1 MSRLTYI
8 KGLVNGALNEA
19 YNYRYKGGYQQRKPR
34 QEVTGNKPIFCTNVY
49 KIPFKVNETQFNKYV
64 VKICGITTSD
74 MLYINEHNIGLLH
87 MAEKPDDLKTSYEQQ
102 IYQADIMP
110 SHLTAYFVYASII
123 NPEAWLENEE
133 KGFPKLIE
141 YLKKRKASN
150 GDPLYNPLSFG
161 ECKQQII
168 RKYREALTKE
178 EFIKYAYDDETVELN
193 DMRISEFE
201 AKIREAL
208 QSGNWAE
215 AISTYRIDLK
225 TRIFGNQLTEKNKRS
240 IYSQARKRG
249 LTETSPNWPTFVRS
263 RKTWEKYG
271 FKLKP
276 TAQPYFISSF
286 VDIGQSPEVGLAK
299 MGLDKYEIKHASQQ
313 MKDSASMTGIGRS
326 IPGPA
331 YDISDVID
339 VRNYGRWMK
348 EAGLVN
354 NLEGILNDAAI
365 EFEKNKDKEQDSEF
379 NKRRAEELRKIETE
393 EGKADV
399 FNGLLKDYVK
409 INNDRHNLGIK
420 LKNSGQNSI
429 QRYLNNL
436 YDYAKEMIQ
445 NKGWD
450 AAGEIDSYAYIFRS
464 IVASQT
470 IGIENAPK
478 ITQNNVDKYLSD
490 VIGEAHHLLRFMAR
504 TAYKEFR
511 EYQDSLATQSQEANG
526 IQQAVNES
534 VEESFTPDNFNTFND
549 KISKIINANAD
560 FNGINRDA
568 IGRFSGRGVTYL
580 YHATSNAGKTGI
592 TTNGASRVMTGS
604 NSNFYGPGV
613 YTNWDLGDAIGGTRI
628 YGGYIVKFVLK
639 DGFKDFLIFDKDFNQ
654 RHGTGESIKDQLKR
668 IAPEILDYMQKNFD
682 RRTYNYVIHW
692 SGDSMRAPGGV
703 RGNDRGFRSAGQV
716 RAFLGTPVSYRQK
729 GDCYVPESMLKAS
742 NIRGYIFRGS
752 GDGRVVVVRNFTDV
766 MPVAWT
772 TATDAEAYFNG
783 DRKRNIWRQIN
794 QKSFEKLNQKHD
806 AYEEYSSK
814 YPNID
819 KRESNSAG
827 FVRVPK
833 GGKYNFIDP
842 DTHKEIFP
850 FDFDNA
856 TNFSPTSREAT
867 VEILGDEYTLYSNM
881 DKVITVEK
889 DEMDAPT
896 MSLGEFID
904 LIQSQTQGG
913 VEKQLSDQSKLVSE
927 QFHNMLERMDN
938 YQIL

>member
-8 KGLVNGALNEA
+8 KDLVNGALNEA

-49 KIPFKVNETQFNKYV
+49 KTLTRSVNGETFNKYMI
-64 VKICGITTSD
+64 KICGVERSD
-74 MLYINEHNIGLLH
+74 MMYIAKNRIANLH
-87 MAEKPDDLKTSYEQQ
+87 MSDKPDPSATSRWKKNG
-102 IYQADIMP
+102 QADIMP
-110 SHLTAYFVYASII
+110 SGRYAHFLKAEVF
-123 NPEAWLENEE
+123 NPEDWVDR
-133 KGFPKLIE
+133 FYPKLIE
-141 YLKKRKASN
+141 YLSTRKATN
-150 GDPLYNPLSFG
+150 GEDLYNPLTFG

-168 RKYREALTKE
+168 RKYREALNDE
-178 EFIKYAYDDETVELN
+178 EFIQYAYGDETVEFN

-208 QSGNWAE
+208 QNGNWAE

-225 TRIFGNQLTEKNKRS
+225 TRLFGNQLTERNKRS

-249 LTETSPNWPTFVRS
+249 LTEASPNWPTFVRS
-263 RKTWEKYG
+263 RKTWESLG
-271 FKLKP
+271 FKVKDN
-276 TAQPYFISSF
+276 AIPYFISSF
-286 VDIGQSPEVGLAK
+286 VDIGQSPEVGFAK
-299 MGLDKYEIKHASQQ
+299 MGLSKHEIEQASQQ
-313 MKDSASMTGIGRS
+313 MRDVAQMTGVGRS

-331 YDISDVID
+331 YDISDVED
-339 VRNYGRWMK
+339 VTNGGRWMK
-348 EAGLVN
+348 EAGLAN

-365 EFEKNKDKEQDSEF
+365 EFERNMNKEQDSEF
-379 NKRRAEELRKIETE
+379 NKRRAEELRKIEAK
-393 EGKADV
+393 EGKAEV
-399 FNGLLKDYVK
+399 FNDLLKDYVK
-409 INNDRHNLGIK
+409 INNDRHNLSIT
-420 LKNSGQNSI
+420 LKDSGQSSI
-429 QRYLNNL
+429 QAYLNNL

-470 IGIENAPK
+470 IGVENAPE

-490 VIGEAHHLLRFMAR
+490 IIGEAHHLLKFMAR
-504 TAYKEFR
+504 TVYKEFR
-511 EYQDSLATQSQEANG
+511 EYRDSQSQEANG

-592 TTNGASRVMTGS
+592 TTNGASRIMTGS

-772 TATDAEAYFNG
+772 TAQDAEAYFNG

-889 DEMDAPT
+889 DEIDAPT
-896 MSLGEFID
+896 MSLDEFID

-927 QFHNMLERMDN
+927 QFHNMLKRMDN

>member
-8 KGLVNGALNEA
+8 KDLVNGALNEV

-49 KIPFKVNETQFNKYV
+49 KTLTRSVNGETFNKYMI
-64 VKICGITTSD
+64 KICGVERSD
-74 MLYINEHNIGLLH
+74 MMYIAKNRIANLH
-87 MAEKPDDLKTSYEQQ
+87 MSDKPDPSATSRWKKNG
-102 IYQADIMP
+102 QADIMP
-110 SHLTAYFVYASII
+110 SGRYAHFLKAEVF
-123 NPEAWLENEE
+123 NPEDWVER
-133 KGFPKLIE
+133 FYPKLIE
-141 YLKKRKASN
+141 YLSTRKATN
-150 GDPLYNPLSFG
+150 GEDLYNPLTFG

-168 RKYREALTKE
+168 RKYREALNDE
-178 EFIKYAYDDETVELN
+178 EFIQYAYGDETVEFN

-208 QSGNWAE
+208 QNGNWAE

-225 TRIFGNQLTEKNKRS
+225 TRLFGNQLTERNKRS

-249 LTETSPNWPTFVRS
+249 LTEASPNWPTFVRS
-263 RKTWEKYG
+263 RKTWESLG
-271 FKLKP
+271 FKVKDN
-276 TAQPYFISSF
+276 AIPYFISSF
-286 VDIGQSPEVGLAK
+286 VDIGQSPEVGFAK
-299 MGLDKYEIKHASQQ
+299 MGLSKHEIEQASQQ
-313 MKDSASMTGIGRS
+313 MRDVAQMTGVGRS

-339 VRNYGRWMK
+339 VTNGGRWMK
-348 EAGLVN
+348 EAGLAN

-365 EFEKNKDKEQDSEF
+365 EFERNMNKEQDSEF
-379 NKRRAEELRKIETE
+379 NKRRAEELRKIEAK
-393 EGKADV
+393 EGKAEV
-399 FNGLLKDYVK
+399 FNDLLKDYVK
-409 INNDRHNLGIK
+409 INNDRHNLSIT
-420 LKNSGQNSI
+420 LKDSGQSSI
-429 QRYLNNL
+429 QAYLNNL

-470 IGIENAPK
+470 IGVENAPE

-490 VIGEAHHLLRFMAR
+490 IIGEAHHLLKFMAR
-504 TAYKEFR
+504 TVYKEFR
-511 EYQDSLATQSQEANG
+511 EYRDSQSQEANG

-592 TTNGASRVMTGS
+592 TTNGASRIMTGS

-772 TATDAEAYFNG
+772 TAQDAEAYFNG

-889 DEMDAPT
+889 DEIDAPT

-927 QFHNMLERMDN
+927 QFHNMLKRMDN

>member
-8 KGLVNGALNEA
+8 KDLVNGALNEA

-49 KIPFKVNETQFNKYV
+49 KTLTRSVNGETFNKYMI
-64 VKICGITTSD
+64 KICGVERSD
-74 MLYINEHNIGLLH
+74 MMYIAKNRIANLH
-87 MAEKPDDLKTSYEQQ
+87 MSDKPDPSATSRWKKNG
-102 IYQADIMP
+102 QADIMP
-110 SHLTAYFVYASII
+110 SGRYAHFLKAEVF
-123 NPEAWLENEE
+123 NPEDWVER
-133 KGFPKLIE
+133 FYPKLIE
-141 YLKKRKASN
+141 YLSTRKATN
-150 GDPLYNPLSFG
+150 GEDLYNPLTFG

-168 RKYREALTKE
+168 RKYREALNDE
-178 EFIKYAYDDETVELN
+178 EFIQYAYGDETVEFN

-208 QSGNWAE
+208 QNGNWAE

-225 TRIFGNQLTEKNKRS
+225 TRLFGNQLTERNKRS

-249 LTETSPNWPTFVRS
+249 LTEASPNWPTFVRS
-263 RKTWEKYG
+263 RKTWESLG
-271 FKLKP
+271 FKVKDN
-276 TAQPYFISSF
+276 AIPYFISSF
-286 VDIGQSPEVGLAK
+286 VDIGQSPEVGFAK
-299 MGLDKYEIKHASQQ
+299 MGLSKHEIEQASQQ
-313 MKDSASMTGIGRS
+313 MRDVAQMTGVGRS

-331 YDISDVID
+331 YDISDVED
-339 VRNYGRWMK
+339 VTNGGRWMK
-348 EAGLVN
+348 EAGLAN

-365 EFEKNKDKEQDSEF
+365 EFERNMNKEQDSEF
-379 NKRRAEELRKIETE
+379 NKRRAEELRKIEAK
-393 EGKADV
+393 EGKAEV
-399 FNGLLKDYVK
+399 FNDLLKDYVK
-409 INNDRHNLGIK
+409 INNDRHNLSIT
-420 LKNSGQNSI
+420 LKDSGQNSI
-429 QRYLNNL
+429 QAYLNNL

-450 AAGEIDSYAYIFRS
+450 AEIDTYAYVFRS

-478 ITQNNVDKYLSD
+478 LTKEQVDKYRD
-490 VIGEAHHLLRFMAR
+490 AIGEAHHLLKFMAR
-504 TAYKEFR
+504 TVYKEFR
-511 EYQDSLATQSQEANG
+511 EYRDSQSQEANG

-580 YHATSNAGKTGI
+580 YHATSSAGKTGI

-772 TATDAEAYFNG
+772 TAQDAEAYFNG

-867 VEILGDEYTLYSNM
+867 VEILGDEYTLYSNL

-889 DEMDAPT
+889 DEIDAPT

-927 QFHNMLERMDN
+927 QFHNMLKRMDN

>member
-8 KGLVNGALNEA
+8 KDLVNGALNEA

-49 KIPFKVNETQFNKYV
+49 KTLTRNVNGETFNKYMI
-64 VKICGITTSD
+64 KICGVERSD
-74 MLYINEHNIGLLH
+74 MMYIAKNRIANLH
-87 MAEKPDDLKTSYEQQ
+87 MSDKPDPSATSRWKKNG
-102 IYQADIMP
+102 QADIMP
-110 SHLTAYFVYASII
+110 SGRYAHFLKAEVF
-123 NPEAWLENEE
+123 NPEDWVER
-133 KGFPKLIE
+133 FYPKLIE
-141 YLKKRKASN
+141 YLSTRKATN
-150 GDPLYNPLSFG
+150 GEDLYNPLTFG

-168 RKYREALTKE
+168 RKYREALNDE
-178 EFIKYAYDDETVELN
+178 EFIQYAYGDETVEFN

-208 QSGNWAE
+208 QNGNWAE

-225 TRIFGNQLTEKNKRS
+225 TRLFGNQLTERNKRS

-249 LTETSPNWPTFVRS
+249 LTEASPNWPTFVRS
-263 RKTWEKYG
+263 RKTWESLG
-271 FKLKP
+271 FKVKDN
-276 TAQPYFISSF
+276 AIPYFISSF
-286 VDIGQSPEVGLAK
+286 VDIGQSPEVGFAK
-299 MGLDKYEIKHASQQ
+299 MGLSKHEIEQASQQ
-313 MKDSASMTGIGRS
+313 MRDVAQMTGVGRS

-331 YDISDVID
+331 YDISDVED
-339 VRNYGRWMK
+339 VTNGGRWMK
-348 EAGLVN
+348 EAGLAN

-365 EFEKNKDKEQDSEF
+365 EFERNMNKEQDSEF
-379 NKRRAEELRKIETE
+379 NKRRAEELRKIENT
-393 EGKADV
+393 EGKAEV
-399 FNGLLKDYVK
+399 FNDLLKDYVK
-409 INNDRHNLGIK
+409 INNDRHNLSIT
-420 LKNSGQNSI
+420 LKDSGQNSI
-429 QRYLNNL
+429 QAYLNNL

-450 AAGEIDSYAYIFRS
+450 AEIDTYAYVFRS

-478 ITQNNVDKYLSD
+478 LTKEQVEKYRD
-490 VIGEAHHLLRFMAR
+490 AIGEAHHLLKFMAR
-504 TAYKEFR
+504 TVYKEFR
-511 EYQDSLATQSQEANG
+511 EYRDSQSQEANG

-772 TATDAEAYFNG
+772 TAQDAEAYFNG

-867 VEILGDEYTLYSNM
+867 VEILGDEYTLYSNL

-889 DEMDAPT
+889 DEIDAQT

-927 QFHNMLERMDN
+927 QFHNMLKRMDN

>member
-8 KGLVNGALNEA
+8 KDLVNGALNEA

-49 KIPFKVNETQFNKYV
+49 KRLITVNKQRFNKYII
-64 VKICGITTSD
+64 KICGVEKSDIDYIDKNKIALLHKSNNYDSSTTSRD
-74 MLYINEHNIGLLH
+74 QKIL
-87 MAEKPDDLKTSYEQQ
+87 
-102 IYQADIMP
+102 QADVMP
-110 SHLTAYFVYASII
+110 SRLYAHFLYASVID
-123 NPEAWLENEE
+123 PEAWLNNKE
-133 KGFPKLIE
+133 KGFPKLID
-141 YLKKRKASN
+141 YLSKRKASN
-150 GDPLYNPLSFG
+150 GEDLYDPLTFA
-161 ECKQQII
+161 ECRQQII
-168 RKYREALTKE
+168 RKYREALNDE
-178 EFIKYAYDDETVELN
+178 EFVHYAYGDETVEFN

-208 QSGNWAE
+208 QNGNWAE

-225 TRIFGNQLTEKNKRS
+225 TRLFGNQLTERNKRS
-240 IYSQARKRG
+240 IYAQARKRR
-249 LTETSPNWPTFVRS
+249 LTEASPNWPTFVRS
-263 RKTWEKYG
+263 RKTWESLG
-271 FKLKP
+271 FKVKDN
-276 TAQPYFISSF
+276 AIPYFISSF
-286 VDIGQSPEVGLAK
+286 VDIGQSPEVGFAK
-299 MGLDKYEIKHASQQ
+299 MGLSKHEIEQASQQ
-313 MKDSASMTGIGRS
+313 MQDVAQMTGVGRS

-331 YDISDVID
+331 YDISDVED
-339 VRNYGRWMK
+339 VTNGGRWMK
-348 EAGLVN
+348 EAGLAN

-365 EFEKNKDKEQDSEF
+365 EFERNMNKEQDSEF
-379 NKRRAEELRKIETE
+379 NKRRAEELRKIEAK
-393 EGKADV
+393 EGKAEV
-399 FNGLLKDYVK
+399 FNDLLKDYVK

-429 QRYLNNL
+429 QTYLNNL

-470 IGIENAPK
+470 IGVENAPK

-490 VIGEAHHLLRFMAR
+490 VIGEAHRLLKFMAR
-504 TAYKEFR
+504 TVYKEFR
-511 EYQDSLATQSQEANG
+511 EYRDSQSQEANG

-772 TATDAEAYFNG
+772 TAQDAEAYFNG

-867 VEILGDEYTLYSNM
+867 VEILGDEYTLYSNL

-889 DEMDAPT
+889 DEIDAPT

>member
-8 KGLVNGALNEA
+8 KDLVNGALNEA

-49 KIPFKVNETQFNKYV
+49 KTLTRSVNGETFNKYMI
-64 VKICGITTSD
+64 KICGVERSD
-74 MLYINEHNIGLLH
+74 MMYIAKNRIANLH
-87 MAEKPDDLKTSYEQQ
+87 MSDKPDPSATSRWKKNG
-102 IYQADIMP
+102 QADIMP
-110 SHLTAYFVYASII
+110 SGRYAHFLKAEVF
-123 NPEAWLENEE
+123 NPEDWVDR
-133 KGFPKLIE
+133 FYPKLIE
-141 YLKKRKASN
+141 YLSTRKATN
-150 GDPLYNPLSFG
+150 GEDLYNPLTFG

-168 RKYREALTKE
+168 RKYREALNDE
-178 EFIKYAYDDETVELN
+178 EFIQYAYGDETVEFN

-208 QSGNWAE
+208 QNGNWAE

-225 TRIFGNQLTEKNKRS
+225 TRLFGNQLTERNKRS

-249 LTETSPNWPTFVRS
+249 LTEASPNWPTFVRS
-263 RKTWEKYG
+263 RKTWESLG
-271 FKLKP
+271 FKVKDN
-276 TAQPYFISSF
+276 AIPYFISSF
-286 VDIGQSPEVGLAK
+286 VDIGQSPEVGFAK
-299 MGLDKYEIKHASQQ
+299 MGLSKHEIEQASQQ
-313 MKDSASMTGIGRS
+313 MRDVAQMTGVGRS

-339 VRNYGRWMK
+339 VTNGGRWMK
-348 EAGLVN
+348 EAGLAN

-365 EFEKNKDKEQDSEF
+365 EFERNMNKEQDSEF
-379 NKRRAEELRKIETE
+379 NKRRAEELRKIEAK
-393 EGKADV
+393 EGKAEV
-399 FNGLLKDYVK
+399 FNDLLKDYVK
-409 INNDRHNLGIK
+409 INNDRHNLSIT
-420 LKNSGQNSI
+420 LKDSGQNSI
-429 QRYLNNL
+429 QAYLNNL

-450 AAGEIDSYAYIFRS
+450 AEIDTYAYVFRS

-478 ITQNNVDKYLSD
+478 LTKEQVEKYRD
-490 VIGEAHHLLRFMAR
+490 AIGEAHHLLKFMAR
-504 TAYKEFR
+504 TVYKEFR
-511 EYQDSLATQSQEANG
+511 EYRDSQSQEVNG

-580 YHATSNAGKTGI
+580 YHATSSAGKTGI

-867 VEILGDEYTLYSNM
+867 VEILGDEYTLYSNL

-889 DEMDAPT
+889 DEIDAPT

-927 QFHNMLERMDN
+927 QFHNMLKRMDN

>member
-8 KGLVNGALNEA
+8 KDLVNGALNEA

-49 KIPFKVNETQFNKYV
+49 KTLTRSVNGETFNKYMI
-64 VKICGITTSD
+64 KICGVERSD
-74 MLYINEHNIGLLH
+74 MMYIAKNRIANLH
-87 MAEKPDDLKTSYEQQ
+87 MSDKPDPSATSRWKKNG
-102 IYQADIMP
+102 QADIMP
-110 SHLTAYFVYASII
+110 SGRYAHFLKAEVF
-123 NPEAWLENEE
+123 NPEDWVER
-133 KGFPKLIE
+133 FYPKLIE
-141 YLKKRKASN
+141 YLSTRKATN
-150 GDPLYNPLSFG
+150 GEDLYNPLTFG

-168 RKYREALTKE
+168 RKYREALNDE
-178 EFIKYAYDDETVELN
+178 EFIQYAYGDETVEFN

-208 QSGNWAE
+208 QNGNWAE

-225 TRIFGNQLTEKNKRS
+225 TRLFGNQLTERNKRS

-249 LTETSPNWPTFVRS
+249 LTEASPNWPTFVRS
-263 RKTWEKYG
+263 RKTWESLG
-271 FKLKP
+271 FKVKDN
-276 TAQPYFISSF
+276 AIPYFISSF
-286 VDIGQSPEVGLAK
+286 VDIGQSPEVGFAK
-299 MGLDKYEIKHASQQ
+299 MGLSKHEIEQASQQ
-313 MKDSASMTGIGRS
+313 MRDVAQMTGVGRS

-331 YDISDVID
+331 YDISDVED
-339 VRNYGRWMK
+339 VTNGGRWMK
-348 EAGLVN
+348 EAGLAN

-365 EFEKNKDKEQDSEF
+365 EFERNMNKEQDSEF
-379 NKRRAEELRKIETE
+379 NKRRAEELRKIEAK
-393 EGKADV
+393 EGKAEV
-399 FNGLLKDYVK
+399 FNDLLKDYVK
-409 INNDRHNLGIK
+409 INNDRHNLSIT
-420 LKNSGQNSI
+420 LKDSGQNSI
-429 QRYLNNL
+429 QAYLNNL

-450 AAGEIDSYAYIFRS
+450 AEIDTYAYVFRS

-478 ITQNNVDKYLSD
+478 LTKEQVEKYRD
-490 VIGEAHHLLRFMAR
+490 AIGEAHHLLKFMAR
-504 TAYKEFR
+504 TVYKEFR
-511 EYQDSLATQSQEANG
+511 EYRDSQSQEANG

-580 YHATSNAGKTGI
+580 YHATSSAGKTGI

-613 YTNWDLGDAIGGTRI
+613 YTNWDLGDAIGGIRI

-772 TATDAEAYFNG
+772 TAQDAEAYFNG

-867 VEILGDEYTLYSNM
+867 VEILGDEYTLYSNL

-889 DEMDAPT
+889 DEIDAQT

>member
-8 KGLVNGALNEA
+8 KDLVNGALNEA

-49 KIPFKVNETQFNKYV
+49 KTLTRSVNGETFNKYMI
-64 VKICGITTSD
+64 KICGVERSD
-74 MLYINEHNIGLLH
+74 MMYIAKNRIANLH
-87 MAEKPDDLKTSYEQQ
+87 MSDKPDPSATSRWKKNG
-102 IYQADIMP
+102 QADIMP
-110 SHLTAYFVYASII
+110 SGRYAHFLKAEVF
-123 NPEAWLENEE
+123 NPEDWVER
-133 KGFPKLIE
+133 FYPKLIE
-141 YLKKRKASN
+141 YLSTRKATN
-150 GDPLYNPLSFG
+150 GEDLYNPLTFG

-168 RKYREALTKE
+168 RKYREALNDE
-178 EFIKYAYDDETVELN
+178 EFIQYAYGDETVEFN

-208 QSGNWAE
+208 QNGNWAE

-225 TRIFGNQLTEKNKRS
+225 TRLFGNQLTERNKRS

-249 LTETSPNWPTFVRS
+249 LTEASPNWPTFVRS
-263 RKTWEKYG
+263 RKTWESLG
-271 FKLKP
+271 FKVKDN
-276 TAQPYFISSF
+276 AIPYFISSF
-286 VDIGQSPEVGLAK
+286 VDIGQSPEVGFAK
-299 MGLDKYEIKHASQQ
+299 MGLSKHEIEQASQQ
-313 MKDSASMTGIGRS
+313 RRDVAQMTGVGRS

-331 YDISDVID
+331 YDISDVED
-339 VRNYGRWMK
+339 VTNGGRWMK
-348 EAGLVN
+348 EAGLAN

-365 EFEKNKDKEQDSEF
+365 EFERNMNKEQDSEF
-379 NKRRAEELRKIETE
+379 NKRRAEELRKIEAK
-393 EGKADV
+393 EGKAEV
-399 FNGLLKDYVK
+399 FNDLLKDYVK
-409 INNDRHNLGIK
+409 INNDRHNLSIT
-420 LKNSGQNSI
+420 LKDSGQNSI
-429 QRYLNNL
+429 QAYLNNL

-450 AAGEIDSYAYIFRS
+450 AEIDTYAYVFRS

-478 ITQNNVDKYLSD
+478 LTKEQVEKYRD
-490 VIGEAHHLLRFMAR
+490 AIGEAHHLLKFMAR
-504 TAYKEFR
+504 TVYKEFR
-511 EYQDSLATQSQEANG
+511 EYRDSQSQEANG

-592 TTNGASRVMTGS
+592 TTNGASRIMTGS

-772 TATDAEAYFNG
+772 TAQDAEAYFNG

-867 VEILGDEYTLYSNM
+867 VEILGDEYTLYSNL

-889 DEMDAPT
+889 DEIDAPT

>member
-8 KGLVNGALNEA
+8 KDLVNGALNEA

-49 KIPFKVNETQFNKYV
+49 KTLTRSVNGETFNKYMI
-64 VKICGITTSD
+64 KICGVERSD
-74 MLYINEHNIGLLH
+74 MMYIAKNRIANLH
-87 MAEKPDDLKTSYEQQ
+87 MSDKPDPSATSRWKKNG
-102 IYQADIMP
+102 QADIMP
-110 SHLTAYFVYASII
+110 SGRYAHFLKAEVF
-123 NPEAWLENEE
+123 NPEDWVDR
-133 KGFPKLIE
+133 FYPKLIE
-141 YLKKRKASN
+141 YLSTRKATN
-150 GDPLYNPLSFG
+150 GEDLYNPLTFG

-168 RKYREALTKE
+168 RKYREALNDE
-178 EFIKYAYDDETVELN
+178 EFIQYAYGDETVEFN

-208 QSGNWAE
+208 QNGNWAE

-225 TRIFGNQLTEKNKRS
+225 TRLFGNQLTERNKRS

-249 LTETSPNWPTFVRS
+249 LTEASPNWPTFVRS
-263 RKTWEKYG
+263 RKTWESLG
-271 FKLKP
+271 FKVKDN
-276 TAQPYFISSF
+276 AIPYFISSF
-286 VDIGQSPEVGLAK
+286 VDIGQSPEVGFAK
-299 MGLDKYEIKHASQQ
+299 MGLSKHEIEQASQQ
-313 MKDSASMTGIGRS
+313 MRDVAQMTGVGRS

-331 YDISDVID
+331 YDISDVED
-339 VRNYGRWMK
+339 VTNGGRWMK
-348 EAGLVN
+348 EAGLAN

-365 EFEKNKDKEQDSEF
+365 EFERNMNKEQDSEF
-379 NKRRAEELRKIETE
+379 NKRRAEELRKIEAK
-393 EGKADV
+393 EGKAEV
-399 FNGLLKDYVK
+399 FNDLLKDYVK
-409 INNDRHNLGIK
+409 INNDRHNLSIT
-420 LKNSGQNSI
+420 LKDSGQNSI
-429 QRYLNNL
+429 QAYLNNL

-450 AAGEIDSYAYIFRS
+450 AEIDTYAYVFRS

-478 ITQNNVDKYLSD
+478 LTKEQVEKYRD
-490 VIGEAHHLLRFMAR
+490 AIGEAHHLLKFMAR
-504 TAYKEFR
+504 TVYKEFR
-511 EYQDSLATQSQEANG
+511 EYRDSQSQEANG

-580 YHATSNAGKTGI
+580 YHATSSAGKTGI

-668 IAPEILDYMQKNFD
+668 IAPEVLDYMQNNFD

-772 TATDAEAYFNG
+772 TAQDAEAYFNG

-867 VEILGDEYTLYSNM
+867 VEILGDEYTLYSNL

-889 DEMDAPT
+889 DEIDAPT

-927 QFHNMLERMDN
+927 QFHNMLKRMDN

>member
-8 KGLVNGALNEA
+8 KDLVNGALNEA

-49 KIPFKVNETQFNKYV
+49 KTLTRSVNGETFNKYMI
-64 VKICGITTSD
+64 KICGVERSD
-74 MLYINEHNIGLLH
+74 MMYIAKNRIANLH
-87 MAEKPDDLKTSYEQQ
+87 MSDKPDPSATSRWKKNG
-102 IYQADIMP
+102 QADIMP
-110 SHLTAYFVYASII
+110 SGRYAHFLKAEVF
-123 NPEAWLENEE
+123 NPEDWVER
-133 KGFPKLIE
+133 FYPKLIE
-141 YLKKRKASN
+141 YLSTRKATN
-150 GDPLYNPLSFG
+150 GEDLYNPLTFG

-168 RKYREALTKE
+168 RKYREALNDE
-178 EFIKYAYDDETVELN
+178 EFIQYAYGDETVEFN

-208 QSGNWAE
+208 QNGNWAE

-225 TRIFGNQLTEKNKRS
+225 TRLFGNQLTERNKRS

-249 LTETSPNWPTFVRS
+249 LTEASPNWPTFVRS
-263 RKTWEKYG
+263 RKTWESLG
-271 FKLKP
+271 FKVKDN
-276 TAQPYFISSF
+276 AIPYFISSF
-286 VDIGQSPEVGLAK
+286 VDIGQSPEVGFAK
-299 MGLDKYEIKHASQQ
+299 MGLSKHEIEQASQQ
-313 MKDSASMTGIGRS
+313 MRDVAQMTGVGRS

-331 YDISDVID
+331 YDISDVED
-339 VRNYGRWMK
+339 VTNGGRWMK
-348 EAGLVN
+348 EAGLAN

-365 EFEKNKDKEQDSEF
+365 EFERNMNKEQDSEF
-379 NKRRAEELRKIETE
+379 NKRRAEELRKIEAK
-393 EGKADV
+393 EGKAEV
-399 FNGLLKDYVK
+399 FNDLLKDYVK
-409 INNDRHNLGIK
+409 INNDRHNLSIT
-420 LKNSGQNSI
+420 LKDSGQNSI
-429 QRYLNNL
+429 QAYLNNL

-450 AAGEIDSYAYIFRS
+450 AEIDTYAYVFRS

-478 ITQNNVDKYLSD
+478 LTKEQVEKYRD
-490 VIGEAHHLLRFMAR
+490 AIGEAHHLLKFMAR
-504 TAYKEFR
+504 TVYKEFR
-511 EYQDSLATQSQEANG
+511 EYRDSQSQEANG

-580 YHATSNAGKTGI
+580 YHATSSAGKTGI

-772 TATDAEAYFNG
+772 TAQDAEAYFNG

-889 DEMDAPT
+889 DEIDAPT

-927 QFHNMLERMDN
+927 QFHNMLKRMDN

>member
-8 KGLVNGALNEA
+8 KDLVNGALNEA

-49 KIPFKVNETQFNKYV
+49 KTLTRSVNGETFNKYMI
-64 VKICGITTSD
+64 KICGVERSD
-74 MLYINEHNIGLLH
+74 MMYIAKNRIANLH
-87 MAEKPDDLKTSYEQQ
+87 MSDKPDPSATSRWKKNG
-102 IYQADIMP
+102 QADIMP
-110 SHLTAYFVYASII
+110 SGRYAHFLKAEVF
-123 NPEAWLENEE
+123 NPEDWVER
-133 KGFPKLIE
+133 FYPKLIE
-141 YLKKRKASN
+141 YLSTRKATN
-150 GDPLYNPLSFG
+150 GEDLYNPLTFG

-168 RKYREALTKE
+168 RKYREALNDE
-178 EFIKYAYDDETVELN
+178 EFIQYAYGDETVEFN

-208 QSGNWAE
+208 QNGNWAE

-225 TRIFGNQLTEKNKRS
+225 TRLFGNQLTERNKRS

-249 LTETSPNWPTFVRS
+249 LTEASPNWPTFVRS
-263 RKTWEKYG
+263 RKTWESLG
-271 FKLKP
+271 FKVKDN
-276 TAQPYFISSF
+276 AIPYFISSF
-286 VDIGQSPEVGLAK
+286 VDIGQSPEVGFAK
-299 MGLDKYEIKHASQQ
+299 MGLSKHEIEQASQQ
-313 MKDSASMTGIGRS
+313 MRDVAQMTGVGRS

-331 YDISDVID
+331 YDISDVED
-339 VRNYGRWMK
+339 VTNGGRWMK
-348 EAGLVN
+348 EAGLAN

-365 EFEKNKDKEQDSEF
+365 EFERNMNKEQDSEF
-379 NKRRAEELRKIETE
+379 NKRRAEELRKIEAK
-393 EGKADV
+393 EGKAEV
-399 FNGLLKDYVK
+399 FNDLLKDYVK
-409 INNDRHNLGIK
+409 INNDRHNLSIT
-420 LKNSGQNSI
+420 LKDSGQSSI
-429 QRYLNNL
+429 QAYLNNL

-470 IGIENAPK
+470 IGVENAPE

-490 VIGEAHHLLRFMAR
+490 IIGEAHHLLKFMAR
-504 TAYKEFR
+504 TVYKEFR
-511 EYQDSLATQSQEANG
+511 EYRDSQSQEANG

-592 TTNGASRVMTGS
+592 TTNGASRIMTGS

-772 TATDAEAYFNG
+772 TAQDAEAYFNG

-867 VEILGDEYTLYSNM
+867 VEIFGDEYTLYSNM

-889 DEMDAPT
+889 DEIDAPT

-927 QFHNMLERMDN
+927 QFHNMLKRMDN

>member
-8 KGLVNGALNEA
+8 KDLVNGALNEA

-49 KIPFKVNETQFNKYV
+49 KTLTRSVNGETFNKYMI
-64 VKICGITTSD
+64 KICGVERSD
-74 MLYINEHNIGLLH
+74 MMYIAKNRIANLH
-87 MAEKPDDLKTSYEQQ
+87 MSDKPDPSATSRWKKNG
-102 IYQADIMP
+102 QADIMP
-110 SHLTAYFVYASII
+110 SGRYAHFLKAEVF
-123 NPEAWLENEE
+123 NPEDWVER
-133 KGFPKLIE
+133 FYPKLIE
-141 YLKKRKASN
+141 YLSTRKATN
-150 GDPLYNPLSFG
+150 GEDLYNPLTFG

-168 RKYREALTKE
+168 RKYREALNDE
-178 EFIKYAYDDETVELN
+178 EFIQYAYGDETVEFN

-208 QSGNWAE
+208 QNGNWAE

-225 TRIFGNQLTEKNKRS
+225 TRLFGNQLTERNKRS

-249 LTETSPNWPTFVRS
+249 LTEASPNWPTFVRS
-263 RKTWEKYG
+263 RKTWESLG
-271 FKLKP
+271 FKVKDN
-276 TAQPYFISSF
+276 AIPYFISSF
-286 VDIGQSPEVGLAK
+286 VDIGQSPEVGFAK
-299 MGLDKYEIKHASQQ
+299 MGLSKHEIEQASQQ
-313 MKDSASMTGIGRS
+313 MRDVAQMTGVGRS

-339 VRNYGRWMK
+339 VTNGGRWMK
-348 EAGLVN
+348 EAGLAN

-365 EFEKNKDKEQDSEF
+365 EFERNMNKEQDSEF
-379 NKRRAEELRKIETE
+379 NKRRAEELRKIEAK
-393 EGKADV
+393 EGKAEV
-399 FNGLLKDYVK
+399 FNDLLKDYVK
-409 INNDRHNLGIK
+409 INNDRHNLSIT
-420 LKNSGQNSI
+420 LKDSGQSSI
-429 QRYLNNL
+429 QAYLNNL

-470 IGIENAPK
+470 IGVENAPE

-490 VIGEAHHLLRFMAR
+490 IIGEAHHLLKFMAR
-504 TAYKEFR
+504 TVYKEFR
-511 EYQDSLATQSQEANG
+511 EYRDSQSQEANG

-592 TTNGASRVMTGS
+592 TTNGASRIMTGS

-772 TATDAEAYFNG
+772 TAQDAEAYFNG

-867 VEILGDEYTLYSNM
+867 VEIFGDEYTLYSNM

-889 DEMDAPT
+889 DEIDAPT

-927 QFHNMLERMDN
+927 QFHNMLKRMDN

>member
-8 KGLVNGALNEA
+8 KDLVNGALNEA

-49 KIPFKVNETQFNKYV
+49 KTLTRSVNGETFNKYMI
-64 VKICGITTSD
+64 KICGVERSD
-74 MLYINEHNIGLLH
+74 MMYIAKNRIANLH
-87 MAEKPDDLKTSYEQQ
+87 MSDKPDPSATSRWKKNG
-102 IYQADIMP
+102 QADIMP
-110 SHLTAYFVYASII
+110 SGRYAHFLKAEVF
-123 NPEAWLENEE
+123 NPEDWVER
-133 KGFPKLIE
+133 FYPKLIE
-141 YLKKRKASN
+141 YLSTRKATN
-150 GDPLYNPLSFG
+150 GEDLYNPLTFG

-168 RKYREALTKE
+168 RKYREALNDE
-178 EFIKYAYDDETVELN
+178 EFIQYAYGDETVEFN

-208 QSGNWAE
+208 QNGNWAE

-225 TRIFGNQLTEKNKRS
+225 TRLFGNQLTERNKRS

-249 LTETSPNWPTFVRS
+249 LTEASPNWPTFVRS
-263 RKTWEKYG
+263 RKTWESLG
-271 FKLKP
+271 FKVKDN
-276 TAQPYFISSF
+276 AIPYFISSF
-286 VDIGQSPEVGLAK
+286 VDIGQSPEVGFAK
-299 MGLDKYEIKHASQQ
+299 MGLSKHEIEQASQQ
-313 MKDSASMTGIGRS
+313 MRDVAQMTGVGRS

-331 YDISDVID
+331 YDISDVED
-339 VRNYGRWMK
+339 VTNGGRWMK
-348 EAGLVN
+348 EAGLAN

-365 EFEKNKDKEQDSEF
+365 EFERNMNKEQDSEF
-379 NKRRAEELRKIETE
+379 NKRRAEELRKIEAK
-393 EGKADV
+393 EGKAEV
-399 FNGLLKDYVK
+399 FNDLLKDYVK
-409 INNDRHNLGIK
+409 INNDRHNLSIT
-420 LKNSGQNSI
+420 LKDSGQSSI
-429 QRYLNNL
+429 QAYLNNL

-470 IGIENAPK
+470 IGVENAPE

-490 VIGEAHHLLRFMAR
+490 IIGEAHHLLKFMAR
-504 TAYKEFR
+504 TVYKEFR
-511 EYQDSLATQSQEANG
+511 EYRDSQSQEANG

-592 TTNGASRVMTGS
+592 TTNGASRIMTGS

-692 SGDSMRAPGGV
+692 SGDSMRAPGCV

-772 TATDAEAYFNG
+772 TAQDAEAYFNG

-889 DEMDAPT
+889 DEIDAPT

-927 QFHNMLERMDN
+927 QFHNMLKRMDN

>member
-1 MSRLTYI
+1 MSRLIYI
-8 KGLVNGALNEA
+8 KDLVNGALNEA

-49 KIPFKVNETQFNKYV
+49 KTLTRSVNGETFNKYMI
-64 VKICGITTSD
+64 KICGVERSD
-74 MLYINEHNIGLLH
+74 MMYIAKNRIANLH
-87 MAEKPDDLKTSYEQQ
+87 MSDKPDPSATSRWKKNG
-102 IYQADIMP
+102 QADIMP
-110 SHLTAYFVYASII
+110 SGRYAHFLKAEVF
-123 NPEAWLENEE
+123 NPEDWVER
-133 KGFPKLIE
+133 FYPKLIE
-141 YLKKRKASN
+141 YLSTRKATN
-150 GDPLYNPLSFG
+150 GEDLYNPLTFG

-168 RKYREALTKE
+168 RKYREALNDE
-178 EFIKYAYDDETVELN
+178 EFIQYAYGDETVEFN

-208 QSGNWAE
+208 QNGNWAE

-225 TRIFGNQLTEKNKRS
+225 TRLFGNQLTERNKRS

-249 LTETSPNWPTFVRS
+249 LTEASPNWPTFVRS
-263 RKTWEKYG
+263 RKTWESLG
-271 FKLKP
+271 FKVKDN
-276 TAQPYFISSF
+276 AIPYFISSF
-286 VDIGQSPEVGLAK
+286 VDIGQSPEVGFAK
-299 MGLDKYEIKHASQQ
+299 MGLSKHEIEQASQQ
-313 MKDSASMTGIGRS
+313 MRDVAQMTGVGRS

-331 YDISDVID
+331 YDISDVED
-339 VRNYGRWMK
+339 VTNGGRWMK
-348 EAGLVN
+348 EAGLAN

-365 EFEKNKDKEQDSEF
+365 EFERNMNKEQDSEF
-379 NKRRAEELRKIETE
+379 NKRRAEELRKIEAK
-393 EGKADV
+393 EGKAEV
-399 FNGLLKDYVK
+399 FNDLLKDYVK
-409 INNDRHNLGIK
+409 INNDRHNLSIT
-420 LKNSGQNSI
+420 LKDSGQSSI
-429 QRYLNNL
+429 QAYLNNL

-470 IGIENAPK
+470 IGVENAPE

-490 VIGEAHHLLRFMAR
+490 IIGEAHHLLKFMAR
-504 TAYKEFR
+504 TVYKEFR
-511 EYQDSLATQSQEANG
+511 EYRDSQSQEANG

-592 TTNGASRVMTGS
+592 TTNGASRIMTGS

-772 TATDAEAYFNG
+772 TAQDAEAYFNG

-889 DEMDAPT
+889 DEIDAPT

-927 QFHNMLERMDN
+927 QFHNMLKRMDN

>member
-8 KGLVNGALNEA
+8 KDLVNGALNEA

-49 KIPFKVNETQFNKYV
+49 KTLTRSVNGETFNKYMI
-64 VKICGITTSD
+64 KICGVERSD
-74 MLYINEHNIGLLH
+74 MMYIAKNRIANLH
-87 MAEKPDDLKTSYEQQ
+87 MSDKPDPSATSRWKKNG
-102 IYQADIMP
+102 QADIMP
-110 SHLTAYFVYASII
+110 SGRYAHFLKAEVF
-123 NPEAWLENEE
+123 NPEDWVER
-133 KGFPKLIE
+133 FYPKLIE
-141 YLKKRKASN
+141 YLSTRKATN
-150 GDPLYNPLSFG
+150 GEDLYNPLTFG

-168 RKYREALTKE
+168 RKYREALNDE
-178 EFIKYAYDDETVELN
+178 EFIQYAYGDETVEFN

-208 QSGNWAE
+208 QNGNWAE

-225 TRIFGNQLTEKNKRS
+225 TRLFGNQLTERNKRS

-249 LTETSPNWPTFVRS
+249 LTEASPNWPTFVRS
-263 RKTWEKYG
+263 RKTWESLG
-271 FKLKP
+271 FKVKDN
-276 TAQPYFISSF
+276 AIPYFISSF
-286 VDIGQSPEVGLAK
+286 VDIGQSPEVGFAK
-299 MGLDKYEIKHASQQ
+299 MGLSKHEIEQASQQ
-313 MKDSASMTGIGRS
+313 MRDVAQMTGVGRS

-331 YDISDVID
+331 YDISDVED
-339 VRNYGRWMK
+339 VTNGGRWMK
-348 EAGLVN
+348 EAGLAN

-365 EFEKNKDKEQDSEF
+365 EFERNMNKEQDSEF
-379 NKRRAEELRKIETE
+379 NKRRAEELRKIEAK
-393 EGKADV
+393 EGKAEV
-399 FNGLLKDYVK
+399 FNDLLKDYVK
-409 INNDRHNLGIK
+409 INNDRHNLSIT
-420 LKNSGQNSI
+420 LKDSGQSSI
-429 QRYLNNL
+429 QAYLNNL

-470 IGIENAPK
+470 IGVENAPE

-490 VIGEAHHLLRFMAR
+490 IIGEAHHLLKFMAR
-504 TAYKEFR
+504 TVYKEFR
-511 EYQDSLATQSQEANG
+511 EYRDSQSQEANG

-592 TTNGASRVMTGS
+592 TTNGASRIMTGS

-772 TATDAEAYFNG
+772 TAQDAEAYFNG

-889 DEMDAPT
+889 DEIDAPT

>member
-8 KGLVNGALNEA
+8 KDLVNGALNEA

-49 KIPFKVNETQFNKYV
+49 KTLTRSVNGETFNKYMI
-64 VKICGITTSD
+64 KICGVERSD
-74 MLYINEHNIGLLH
+74 MMYIAKNRIANLH
-87 MAEKPDDLKTSYEQQ
+87 MSDKPDPSATSRWKKNG
-102 IYQADIMP
+102 QADIMP
-110 SHLTAYFVYASII
+110 SGRYAHFLKAEVF
-123 NPEAWLENEE
+123 NPEDWVER
-133 KGFPKLIE
+133 FYPKLIE
-141 YLKKRKASN
+141 YLSTRKATN
-150 GDPLYNPLSFG
+150 GEDLYNPLTFG

-168 RKYREALTKE
+168 RKYREALNDE
-178 EFIKYAYDDETVELN
+178 EFIQYAYGDETVEFN

-208 QSGNWAE
+208 QNGNWAE

-225 TRIFGNQLTEKNKRS
+225 TRLFGNQLTERNKRS

-249 LTETSPNWPTFVRS
+249 LTEASPNWPTFVRS
-263 RKTWEKYG
+263 RKTWESLG
-271 FKLKP
+271 FKVKDN
-276 TAQPYFISSF
+276 AIPYFISSF
-286 VDIGQSPEVGLAK
+286 VDIGQSPEVGFAK
-299 MGLDKYEIKHASQQ
+299 MGLSKHEIEQASQQ
-313 MKDSASMTGIGRS
+313 MRDVAQMTGVGRS

-331 YDISDVID
+331 YDISDVED
-339 VRNYGRWMK
+339 VTNGGRWMK
-348 EAGLVN
+348 EAGLAN

-365 EFEKNKDKEQDSEF
+365 EFERNMNKEQDSEF
-379 NKRRAEELRKIETE
+379 NKRRAEELRKIEAK
-393 EGKADV
+393 EGKAEV
-399 FNGLLKDYVK
+399 FNDLLKDYVK
-409 INNDRHNLGIK
+409 INNDRHNLSIT
-420 LKNSGQNSI
+420 LKDSGQSSI
-429 QRYLNNL
+429 QAYLNNL

-470 IGIENAPK
+470 IGVENAPE

-490 VIGEAHHLLRFMAR
+490 IIGEAHHLLKFMAR
-504 TAYKEFR
+504 TVYKEFR
-511 EYQDSLATQSQEANG
+511 EYRDSQSQEANG

-592 TTNGASRVMTGS
+592 TTNGASRIMTGS

-682 RRTYNYVIHW
+682 RRTYNYVIRW

-772 TATDAEAYFNG
+772 TAQDAEAYFNG

-889 DEMDAPT
+889 DEIDAPT

-927 QFHNMLERMDN
+927 QFHNMLKRMDN

>member
-8 KGLVNGALNEA
+8 KDLVNGALNEA

-49 KIPFKVNETQFNKYV
+49 KTLTRSVNGETFNKYMI
-64 VKICGITTSD
+64 KICGVERSD
-74 MLYINEHNIGLLH
+74 MMYIAKNRIANLH
-87 MAEKPDDLKTSYEQQ
+87 MSDKPDPSATSRWKKNG
-102 IYQADIMP
+102 QADIMP
-110 SHLTAYFVYASII
+110 SGRYAHFLKAEVF
-123 NPEAWLENEE
+123 NPEDWVER
-133 KGFPKLIE
+133 FYPKLIE
-141 YLKKRKASN
+141 YLSTRKATN
-150 GDPLYNPLSFG
+150 GEDLYNPLTFG

-168 RKYREALTKE
+168 RKYREALNDE
-178 EFIKYAYDDETVELN
+178 EFIQYAYGDETVEFN

-208 QSGNWAE
+208 QNGNWAE

-225 TRIFGNQLTEKNKRS
+225 TRLFGNQLTERNKRS

-249 LTETSPNWPTFVRS
+249 LTEASPNWPTFVRS
-263 RKTWEKYG
+263 RKTWESLG
-271 FKLKP
+271 FKVKDN
-276 TAQPYFISSF
+276 AIPYFISSF
-286 VDIGQSPEVGLAK
+286 VDIGQSPEVGFAK
-299 MGLDKYEIKHASQQ
+299 MGLSKHEIEQASQQ
-313 MKDSASMTGIGRS
+313 MRDVAQMTGVGRS

-331 YDISDVID
+331 YDISDVED
-339 VRNYGRWMK
+339 VTNGGRWMK
-348 EAGLVN
+348 EAGLAN

-365 EFEKNKDKEQDSEF
+365 EFERNMNKEQDSEF
-379 NKRRAEELRKIETE
+379 NKRRAEELRKIEAK
-393 EGKADV
+393 EGKAEV
-399 FNGLLKDYVK
+399 FNDLLKDYVK
-409 INNDRHNLGIK
+409 INNDRHNLSIT
-420 LKNSGQNSI
+420 LKDSGQSSI
-429 QRYLNNL
+429 QAYLNNL

-470 IGIENAPK
+470 IGVENAPE

-490 VIGEAHHLLRFMAR
+490 IIGEAHHLLKFMAR
-504 TAYKEFR
+504 TVYKEFR
-511 EYQDSLATQSQEANG
+511 EYRDSQSQEANG

-592 TTNGASRVMTGS
+592 TTNGASRIMTGS

-613 YTNWDLGDAIGGTRI
+613 YTNWDLGDAIGGTKI

-716 RAFLGTPVSYRQK
+716 RAFLGTPVSYRKK

-772 TATDAEAYFNG
+772 TAQDAEAYFNG

-867 VEILGDEYTLYSNM
+867 VEILGDEYTLYSNL

-889 DEMDAPT
+889 DEIDAPT

-927 QFHNMLERMDN
+927 QFHNMLKRMDN

>member
-8 KGLVNGALNEA
+8 KDLVNGALNEA

-49 KIPFKVNETQFNKYV
+49 KTLTRSVNGETFNKYMI
-64 VKICGITTSD
+64 KICGVERSD
-74 MLYINEHNIGLLH
+74 MMYIAKNRIANLH
-87 MAEKPDDLKTSYEQQ
+87 MSDKPDPSATSRWKKNG
-102 IYQADIMP
+102 QADIMP
-110 SHLTAYFVYASII
+110 SGRYAHFLKAEVF
-123 NPEAWLENEE
+123 NPEDWVER
-133 KGFPKLIE
+133 FYPKLIE
-141 YLKKRKASN
+141 YLSTRKATN
-150 GDPLYNPLSFG
+150 GEDLYNPLTFG

-168 RKYREALTKE
+168 RKYREALNDE
-178 EFIKYAYDDETVELN
+178 EFIQYAYGDETVEFN

-208 QSGNWAE
+208 QNGNWAE

-225 TRIFGNQLTEKNKRS
+225 TRLFGNQLTERNKRS

-249 LTETSPNWPTFVRS
+249 LTEASPNWPTFVRS
-263 RKTWEKYG
+263 RKTWESLG
-271 FKLKP
+271 FKVKDN
-276 TAQPYFISSF
+276 AIPYFISSF
-286 VDIGQSPEVGLAK
+286 VDIGQSPEVGFAK
-299 MGLDKYEIKHASQQ
+299 MGLSKHEIEQASQQ
-313 MKDSASMTGIGRS
+313 MRDVAQMTGVGRS

-331 YDISDVID
+331 YDISDVED
-339 VRNYGRWMK
+339 VTNGGRWMK
-348 EAGLVN
+348 EAGLAN

-365 EFEKNKDKEQDSEF
+365 EFERNMNKEQDSEF
-379 NKRRAEELRKIETE
+379 NKRRAEELRKIEAK
-393 EGKADV
+393 EGKAEV
-399 FNGLLKDYVK
+399 FNDLLKDYVK
-409 INNDRHNLGIK
+409 INNDRHNLSIT
-420 LKNSGQNSI
+420 LKDSGQNSI
-429 QRYLNNL
+429 QAYLNNL

-450 AAGEIDSYAYIFRS
+450 AEIDTYAYVFRS

-478 ITQNNVDKYLSD
+478 LTKEQVEKYRD
-490 VIGEAHHLLRFMAR
+490 AIGEAHHLLKFMAR
-504 TAYKEFR
+504 TVYKEFR
-511 EYQDSLATQSQEANG
+511 EYRDSQSQEANG

-772 TATDAEAYFNG
+772 TAQDAEAYFNG

-867 VEILGDEYTLYSNM
+867 VEILGDEYTLYSNL

-889 DEMDAPT
+889 DEIDAPT

>member
-1 MSRLTYI
+1 
-8 KGLVNGALNEA
+8 
-19 YNYRYKGGYQQRKPR
+19 
-34 QEVTGNKPIFCTNVY
+34 
-49 KIPFKVNETQFNKYV
+49 
-64 VKICGITTSD
+64 
-74 MLYINEHNIGLLH
+74 
-87 MAEKPDDLKTSYEQQ
+87 
-102 IYQADIMP
+102 MP
-110 SHLTAYFVYASII
+110 SGRYAHFLKAEVF
-123 NPEAWLENEE
+123 NPEDWVDRCY
-133 KGFPKLIE
+133 PKLIE
-141 YLKKRKASN
+141 YLSTRKATN
-150 GDPLYNPLSFG
+150 GEDLYNPLTFG

-168 RKYREALTKE
+168 RKYREALNDE
-178 EFIKYAYDDETVELN
+178 EFIQYAYGDETVEFN

-208 QSGNWAE
+208 QNGNWAE

-225 TRIFGNQLTEKNKRS
+225 TRLFGNQLTERNKRS

-249 LTETSPNWPTFVRS
+249 LTEASPNWPTFVRS
-263 RKTWEKYG
+263 RKTWESLG
-271 FKLKP
+271 FKVKDN
-276 TAQPYFISSF
+276 AIPYFISSF
-286 VDIGQSPEVGLAK
+286 VDIGQSPEVGFAK
-299 MGLDKYEIKHASQQ
+299 MGLSKHEIEQASQQ
-313 MKDSASMTGIGRS
+313 MRDVAQMTGVGRS

-331 YDISDVID
+331 YDISDVED
-339 VRNYGRWMK
+339 VTNGGRWMK
-348 EAGLVN
+348 EAGLAN

-365 EFEKNKDKEQDSEF
+365 EFERNMNKEQDSEF
-379 NKRRAEELRKIETE
+379 NKRRAEELRKIEAK
-393 EGKADV
+393 EGKAEV
-399 FNGLLKDYVK
+399 FNDLLKDYVK
-409 INNDRHNLGIK
+409 INNDRHNLSIT
-420 LKNSGQNSI
+420 LKDSGQNSI
-429 QRYLNNL
+429 QAYLNNL

-450 AAGEIDSYAYIFRS
+450 AEIDTYAYVFRS

-478 ITQNNVDKYLSD
+478 LTKEQVEKYRD
-490 VIGEAHHLLRFMAR
+490 AIGEAHHLLKFMAR
-504 TAYKEFR
+504 TVYKEFR
-511 EYQDSLATQSQEANG
+511 EYRDSQSQEANG

-772 TATDAEAYFNG
+772 TAQDAEAYFNG

-867 VEILGDEYTLYSNM
+867 VEILGDEYTLYSNL

-889 DEMDAPT
+889 DEIDAPT

-927 QFHNMLERMDN
+927 QFHNMLKRMDN

>member
-8 KGLVNGALNEA
+8 KDLVNGALNEA

-49 KIPFKVNETQFNKYV
+49 KTLTRSVNGETFNKYMI
-64 VKICGITTSD
+64 KICGVERSD
-74 MLYINEHNIGLLH
+74 MMYIAKNRIANLH
-87 MAEKPDDLKTSYEQQ
+87 MSDKPDPSATSRWKKNG
-102 IYQADIMP
+102 QADIMP
-110 SHLTAYFVYASII
+110 SGRYAHFLKAEVF
-123 NPEAWLENEE
+123 NPEDWVDR
-133 KGFPKLIE
+133 FYPKLIE
-141 YLKKRKASN
+141 YLSTRKATN
-150 GDPLYNPLSFG
+150 GEDLYNPLTFG

-168 RKYREALTKE
+168 RKYREALNDD
-178 EFIKYAYDDETVELN
+178 EFIQYAYGDETVEFN

-208 QSGNWAE
+208 QNGNWAE

-225 TRIFGNQLTEKNKRS
+225 TRLFGNQLTERNKRS

-249 LTETSPNWPTFVRS
+249 LTEASPNWPTFVRS
-263 RKTWEKYG
+263 RKTWESLG
-271 FKLKP
+271 FKVKDN
-276 TAQPYFISSF
+276 AIPYFISSF
-286 VDIGQSPEVGLAK
+286 VDIGQSPEVGFAK
-299 MGLDKYEIKHASQQ
+299 MGLSKHEIEQASQQ
-313 MKDSASMTGIGRS
+313 MRDVAQMTGVGRS

-331 YDISDVID
+331 YDISDVED
-339 VRNYGRWMK
+339 VTNGGRWMK
-348 EAGLVN
+348 EAGLAN

-365 EFEKNKDKEQDSEF
+365 EFERNMNKEQDSEF
-379 NKRRAEELRKIETE
+379 NKRRAEELRKIEAK
-393 EGKADV
+393 EGKAEV
-399 FNGLLKDYVK
+399 FNDLLKDYVK
-409 INNDRHNLGIK
+409 INNDRHNLSIT
-420 LKNSGQNSI
+420 LKDSGQSSI
-429 QRYLNNL
+429 QAYLNNL

-470 IGIENAPK
+470 IGVENAPE

-490 VIGEAHHLLRFMAR
+490 IIGEAHHLLKFMAR
-504 TAYKEFR
+504 TVYKEFR
-511 EYQDSLATQSQEANG
+511 EYRDSQSQEANG

-592 TTNGASRVMTGS
+592 TTNGASRIMTGS

-772 TATDAEAYFNG
+772 TAQDAEAYFNG

-867 VEILGDEYTLYSNM
+867 VEILGDEYTLYSNL

-889 DEMDAPT
+889 DEIDAPT

-927 QFHNMLERMDN
+927 QFHNMLKRMDN

>member
-49 KIPFKVNETQFNKYV
+49 KRLITVNKQSFNKYII
-64 VKICGITTSD
+64 KICGVEKSDIDYIDKNKIALLHKSNNYDASTTSRD
-74 MLYINEHNIGLLH
+74 QKIL
-87 MAEKPDDLKTSYEQQ
+87 
-102 IYQADIMP
+102 QADVMP
-110 SHLTAYFVYASII
+110 SRLYAHFLYASVID
-123 NPEAWLENEE
+123 PEAWLNNKE
-133 KGFPKLIE
+133 KGFPKLID
-141 YLKKRKASN
+141 YLSKRKASN
-150 GDPLYNPLSFG
+150 GEDLYDPLTFA

-168 RKYREALTKE
+168 RKYREALNDD
-178 EFIKYAYDDETVELN
+178 EFIQYAYGDETVEFN

-208 QSGNWAE
+208 QNGNWAE

-225 TRIFGNQLTEKNKRS
+225 TRLFGNQLTERNKRS

-249 LTETSPNWPTFVRS
+249 LTEASPNWPTFVRS
-263 RKTWEKYG
+263 RKTWESLG
-271 FKLKP
+271 FKVKDN
-276 TAQPYFISSF
+276 AIPYFISSF
-286 VDIGQSPEVGLAK
+286 VDIGQSPEVGFAK
-299 MGLDKYEIKHASQQ
+299 MGLSKHEIEQASQQ
-313 MKDSASMTGIGRS
+313 MRDVAQMTGVGRS

-339 VRNYGRWMK
+339 VTNGGRWMK
-348 EAGLVN
+348 EAGLAN

-365 EFEKNKDKEQDSEF
+365 EFERNMNKEQDSEF
-379 NKRRAEELRKIETE
+379 NKRRAEELRKIEAK
-393 EGKADV
+393 EGKAEV
-399 FNGLLKDYVK
+399 FNDLLKDYVK
-409 INNDRHNLGIK
+409 INNDRHNLSIT
-420 LKNSGQNSI
+420 LKDSGQNSI
-429 QRYLNNL
+429 QAYLNNL

-450 AAGEIDSYAYIFRS
+450 AEIDTYAYVFRS

-478 ITQNNVDKYLSD
+478 LTKEQVEKYRD
-490 VIGEAHHLLRFMAR
+490 AIGEAHHLLKFMAR
-504 TAYKEFR
+504 TVYKEFR
-511 EYQDSLATQSQEANG
+511 EYRDSQSQEANG

-580 YHATSNAGKTGI
+580 YHATSSAGKTGI

-867 VEILGDEYTLYSNM
+867 VEILGDEYTLYSNL

-889 DEMDAPT
+889 DEIDAPT

>member
-8 KGLVNGALNEA
+8 KDLVNGALNEA

-49 KIPFKVNETQFNKYV
+49 KTLTRSVNGETFNKYMI
-64 VKICGITTSD
+64 KICGVERSD
-74 MLYINEHNIGLLH
+74 MMYIEKNRIANLH
-87 MAEKPDDLKTSYEQQ
+87 MSDKPDPSATSRWKKNG
-102 IYQADIMP
+102 QADIMP
-110 SHLTAYFVYASII
+110 SGRYAHFLKAEVF
-123 NPEAWLENEE
+123 NPEDWVDR
-133 KGFPKLIE
+133 FYPKLIE
-141 YLKKRKASN
+141 YLSTRKATN
-150 GDPLYNPLSFG
+150 GEDLYNPLTFG

-168 RKYREALTKE
+168 RKYREALNDE
-178 EFIKYAYDDETVELN
+178 EFIQYAYGDETVEFN

-208 QSGNWAE
+208 QNGNWAE

-225 TRIFGNQLTEKNKRS
+225 TRLFGNQLTERNKRS
-240 IYSQARKRG
+240 IYAQARKRG
-249 LTETSPNWPTFVRS
+249 LTEASPNWPTFVRS
-263 RKTWEKYG
+263 RKTWESLG
-271 FKLKP
+271 FKVKDN
-276 TAQPYFISSF
+276 AIPYFISSF
-286 VDIGQSPEVGLAK
+286 VDIGQSPEVGFAK
-299 MGLDKYEIKHASQQ
+299 MGLSKHEIEQASQQ
-313 MKDSASMTGIGRS
+313 MRDVAQMTGVGRS

-331 YDISDVID
+331 YDISDVED
-339 VRNYGRWMK
+339 VTNGGRWMK
-348 EAGLVN
+348 EAGLAN

-365 EFEKNKDKEQDSEF
+365 EFERNMNKEQDSEF
-379 NKRRAEELRKIETE
+379 NKRRAEELRKIEAK
-393 EGKADV
+393 EGKAEV
-399 FNGLLKDYVK
+399 FNDLLKDYVK
-409 INNDRHNLGIK
+409 INNDRHNLSIT

-429 QRYLNNL
+429 QTYLNNL

-470 IGIENAPK
+470 IGLENAPE

-490 VIGEAHHLLRFMAR
+490 VIGEAHHLLKFMAR
-504 TAYKEFR
+504 TVYKEFR
-511 EYQDSLATQSQEANG
+511 EYRDSQSQEENG
-526 IQQAVNES
+526 TQQAVNES

-592 TTNGASRVMTGS
+592 TTNGASRIMTGS

-772 TATDAEAYFNG
+772 TAQDAEAYFNG

-867 VEILGDEYTLYSNM
+867 VEILGDEYTLYSNL

-889 DEMDAPT
+889 DEIDAPT

-927 QFHNMLERMDN
+927 QFHNMLKRMDN

>member
-8 KGLVNGALNEA
+8 KDLVNGALNEA

-49 KIPFKVNETQFNKYV
+49 KTLTRSVNGETFNKYMI
-64 VKICGITTSD
+64 KICGVERSD
-74 MLYINEHNIGLLH
+74 MMYIAKNRIANLH
-87 MAEKPDDLKTSYEQQ
+87 MSDKPDPSATSRWKKNG
-102 IYQADIMP
+102 QADIMP
-110 SHLTAYFVYASII
+110 SGRYAHFLKAEVF
-123 NPEAWLENEE
+123 NPEDWVER
-133 KGFPKLIE
+133 FYPKLIE
-141 YLKKRKASN
+141 YLSTRKATN
-150 GDPLYNPLSFG
+150 GEDLYNPLTFG

-168 RKYREALTKE
+168 RKYREALNDE
-178 EFIKYAYDDETVELN
+178 EFIQYAYGDETVEFN

-208 QSGNWAE
+208 QNGNWAE

-225 TRIFGNQLTEKNKRS
+225 TRLFGNQLTERNKRS

-249 LTETSPNWPTFVRS
+249 LTEASPNWPTFVRS
-263 RKTWEKYG
+263 RKTWESLG
-271 FKLKP
+271 FKVKDN
-276 TAQPYFISSF
+276 AIPYFISSF
-286 VDIGQSPEVGLAK
+286 VDIGQSPEVGFAK
-299 MGLDKYEIKHASQQ
+299 MGLSKHEIEQASQQ
-313 MKDSASMTGIGRS
+313 MRDVAQMTGVGRS

-331 YDISDVID
+331 YDISDVED
-339 VRNYGRWMK
+339 VTNGGRWMK
-348 EAGLVN
+348 EAGLAN

-365 EFEKNKDKEQDSEF
+365 EFERNMNKEQDSEF
-379 NKRRAEELRKIETE
+379 NKRRAEELRKIEAK
-393 EGKADV
+393 EGKAEV
-399 FNGLLKDYVK
+399 FNDLLKDYVK
-409 INNDRHNLGIK
+409 INNDRHNLSIT
-420 LKNSGQNSI
+420 LKDSGQNSI
-429 QRYLNNL
+429 QAYLNNL

-470 IGIENAPK
+470 IGVENAPE

-490 VIGEAHHLLRFMAR
+490 IIGEAHHLLKFMAR
-504 TAYKEFR
+504 TVYKEFR
-511 EYQDSLATQSQEANG
+511 EYRDSQSQEANG

-580 YHATSNAGKTGI
+580 YHATSSAGKTGI

-772 TATDAEAYFNG
+772 TAQDAEAYFNG

-889 DEMDAPT
+889 DEIDAPT

-927 QFHNMLERMDN
+927 QFHNMLKRMDN

>member
-1 MSRLTYI
+1 MMYI
-8 KGLVNGALNEA
+8 AKNRIAN
-19 YNYRYKGGYQQRKPR
+19 
-34 QEVTGNKPIFCTNVY
+34 
-49 KIPFKVNETQFNKYV
+49 
-64 VKICGITTSD
+64 
-74 MLYINEHNIGLLH
+74 LH
-87 MAEKPDDLKTSYEQQ
+87 MSDKPDPSATSRWKKNG
-102 IYQADIMP
+102 QADIMP
-110 SHLTAYFVYASII
+110 SGRYAHFLKAEVF
-123 NPEAWLENEE
+123 NPEDWVDR
-133 KGFPKLIE
+133 FYPKLIE
-141 YLKKRKASN
+141 YLSTRKATN
-150 GDPLYNPLSFG
+150 GEDLYNPLTFG

-168 RKYREALTKE
+168 RKYREALNDE
-178 EFIKYAYDDETVELN
+178 EFIQYAYGDETVEFN

-208 QSGNWAE
+208 QNGNWAE

-225 TRIFGNQLTEKNKRS
+225 TRLFGNQLTERNKRS

-249 LTETSPNWPTFVRS
+249 LTEASPNWPTFVRS
-263 RKTWEKYG
+263 RKTWESLG
-271 FKLKP
+271 FKVKDN
-276 TAQPYFISSF
+276 AIPYFISSF
-286 VDIGQSPEVGLAK
+286 VDIGQSPEVGFAK
-299 MGLDKYEIKHASQQ
+299 MGLSKHEIEQASQQ
-313 MKDSASMTGIGRS
+313 MRDVAQMTGVGRS

-331 YDISDVID
+331 YDISDVED
-339 VRNYGRWMK
+339 VTNGGRWMK
-348 EAGLVN
+348 EAGLAN

-365 EFEKNKDKEQDSEF
+365 EFERNMNKEQDSEF
-379 NKRRAEELRKIETE
+379 NKRRAEELRKIEAK
-393 EGKADV
+393 EGKAEV
-399 FNGLLKDYVK
+399 FNDLLKDYVK
-409 INNDRHNLGIK
+409 INNDRHNLSIT
-420 LKNSGQNSI
+420 LKDSGQNSI
-429 QRYLNNL
+429 QAYLNNL

-450 AAGEIDSYAYIFRS
+450 AEIDTYAYVFRS

-478 ITQNNVDKYLSD
+478 LTKEQVEKYRD
-490 VIGEAHHLLRFMAR
+490 AIGEAHHLLKFMAR
-504 TAYKEFR
+504 TVYKEFR
-511 EYQDSLATQSQEANG
+511 EYRDSQSQEANG

-628 YGGYIVKFVLK
+628 YGDYIVKFVLK

-867 VEILGDEYTLYSNM
+867 VEILGDEYTLYSNL

-889 DEMDAPT
+889 DEIDAPT

>member
-8 KGLVNGALNEA
+8 KDLVNGALNEA

-49 KIPFKVNETQFNKYV
+49 KTLTRSVNGETFNKYMI
-64 VKICGITTSD
+64 KICGVERSD
-74 MLYINEHNIGLLH
+74 MMYIAKNRIANLH
-87 MAEKPDDLKTSYEQQ
+87 MSDKPDPSATSRWKKNG
-102 IYQADIMP
+102 QADIMP
-110 SHLTAYFVYASII
+110 SGRYAHFLKAEVF
-123 NPEAWLENEE
+123 NPEDWVER
-133 KGFPKLIE
+133 FYPKLIE
-141 YLKKRKASN
+141 YLSTRKATN
-150 GDPLYNPLSFG
+150 GEDLYNPLTFG

-168 RKYREALTKE
+168 RKYREALNDE
-178 EFIKYAYDDETVELN
+178 EFIQYAYGDETVEFN

-208 QSGNWAE
+208 QNGNWAE

-225 TRIFGNQLTEKNKRS
+225 TRLFGNQLTERNKRS

-249 LTETSPNWPTFVRS
+249 LTEASPNWPTFVRS
-263 RKTWEKYG
+263 RKTWESLG
-271 FKLKP
+271 FKVKDN
-276 TAQPYFISSF
+276 AIPYFISSF
-286 VDIGQSPEVGLAK
+286 VDIGQSPEVGFAK
-299 MGLDKYEIKHASQQ
+299 MGLSKHEIEQASQQ
-313 MKDSASMTGIGRS
+313 MRDVAQMTGVGRS

-331 YDISDVID
+331 YDISDVED
-339 VRNYGRWMK
+339 VTNGGRWMK
-348 EAGLVN
+348 EAGLAN

-365 EFEKNKDKEQDSEF
+365 EFERNMNKEQDSEF
-379 NKRRAEELRKIETE
+379 NKRRAEELRKIEAK
-393 EGKADV
+393 EGKAEV
-399 FNGLLKDYVK
+399 FNDLLKDYVK
-409 INNDRHNLGIK
+409 INNDRHNLSIT
-420 LKNSGQNSI
+420 LKDSGQSSI
-429 QRYLNNL
+429 QAYLNNL

-470 IGIENAPK
+470 IGVENAPE

-490 VIGEAHHLLRFMAR
+490 IIGEAHHLLKFMAR
-504 TAYKEFR
+504 TVYKEFR
-511 EYQDSLATQSQEANG
+511 EYRDSQSQEANG

-592 TTNGASRVMTGS
+592 TTNGASRIMTGS

-772 TATDAEAYFNG
+772 TAQDAEAYFNG

-889 DEMDAPT
+889 DEIDATT

-927 QFHNMLERMDN
+927 QFHNMLKRMDN

>member
-8 KGLVNGALNEA
+8 KDLVNGALNEA

-49 KIPFKVNETQFNKYV
+49 KTLTRSVNGKTFNKYMI
-64 VKICGITTSD
+64 KICGVERSD
-74 MLYINEHNIGLLH
+74 MMYIAKNRIANLH
-87 MAEKPDDLKTSYEQQ
+87 MSDKPDPSATSRWKKNG
-102 IYQADIMP
+102 QADIMP
-110 SHLTAYFVYASII
+110 SGRYAHFLKAEVF
-123 NPEAWLENEE
+123 NPEDWVDR
-133 KGFPKLIE
+133 FYPKLIE
-141 YLKKRKASN
+141 YLSTRKATN
-150 GDPLYNPLSFG
+150 GEDLYNPLTFG

-168 RKYREALTKE
+168 RKYREALNDE
-178 EFIKYAYDDETVELN
+178 EFIQYAYGDETVEFN

-208 QSGNWAE
+208 QNGNWAD

-225 TRIFGNQLTEKNKRS
+225 TRLFGNQLTERNKRS

-249 LTETSPNWPTFVRS
+249 LTEASPNWPTFVRS
-263 RKTWEKYG
+263 RKTWESLG
-271 FKLKP
+271 FKVKDN
-276 TAQPYFISSF
+276 AIPYFISSF
-286 VDIGQSPEVGLAK
+286 VDIGQSPEVGFAK
-299 MGLDKYEIKHASQQ
+299 MGLSKHEIEQASQQ
-313 MKDSASMTGIGRS
+313 MRDVAQMTGVGRS

-331 YDISDVID
+331 YDISDVED
-339 VRNYGRWMK
+339 VTNGGRWMK
-348 EAGLVN
+348 EAGLAN

-365 EFEKNKDKEQDSEF
+365 EFERNMNKEQDSEF
-379 NKRRAEELRKIETE
+379 NKRRAEELRKIEAK
-393 EGKADV
+393 EGKAEV
-399 FNGLLKDYVK
+399 FNDLLKDYVK
-409 INNDRHNLGIK
+409 INNDRHNLSIT
-420 LKNSGQNSI
+420 LKDSGQNSI
-429 QRYLNNL
+429 QAYLNNL

-450 AAGEIDSYAYIFRS
+450 AEIDTYAYVFRS

-478 ITQNNVDKYLSD
+478 LTKEQVEKYRD
-490 VIGEAHHLLRFMAR
+490 AIGEAHHLLKFMAR
-504 TAYKEFR
+504 TVYKEFR
-511 EYQDSLATQSQEANG
+511 EYRDSQSQEANG

-580 YHATSNAGKTGI
+580 YHATSSAGKTGI

-772 TATDAEAYFNG
+772 TAQDAEAYFNG

-867 VEILGDEYTLYSNM
+867 VEILGDEYTLYSNL

-889 DEMDAPT
+889 DEIDAPT

>member
-8 KGLVNGALNEA
+8 KDLVNGALNEA

-49 KIPFKVNETQFNKYV
+49 KRLISVNNQRFNKYII
-64 VKICGITTSD
+64 KICGVEKSDIDYIDKNKIALLHKSNNYDASTTSRD
-74 MLYINEHNIGLLH
+74 QKIL
-87 MAEKPDDLKTSYEQQ
+87 
-102 IYQADIMP
+102 QADVMP
-110 SHLTAYFVYASII
+110 SRLYAHFLYASVID
-123 NPEAWLENEE
+123 PEAWLNNKE

-141 YLKKRKASN
+141 YLSTRKATN
-150 GDPLYNPLSFG
+150 GEDLYDPLTFG

-168 RKYREALTKE
+168 RKYREALNDE
-178 EFIKYAYDDETVELN
+178 EFIQYAYGDETVEFN

-208 QSGNWAE
+208 QNGNWAE

-225 TRIFGNQLTEKNKRS
+225 TRLFGNQLTEKNKRS

-249 LTETSPNWPTFVRS
+249 FTEASPNWPTFVRS
-263 RKTWEKYG
+263 RKTWESLG
-271 FKLKP
+271 FKVKDN
-276 TAQPYFISSF
+276 AIPYFISSF
-286 VDIGQSPEVGLAK
+286 VDIGQSPEVGFAK
-299 MGLDKYEIKHASQQ
+299 MGLSKHEIEQASQQ
-313 MKDSASMTGIGRS
+313 MRDVAQMTGVGRG

-331 YDISDVID
+331 YDISDVED
-339 VRNYGRWMK
+339 VTNGGRWMK
-348 EAGLVN
+348 EAGLAN

-365 EFEKNKDKEQDSEF
+365 EFERNMNKEQDSEF
-379 NKRRAEELRKIETE
+379 NKRRAEELRKIETT
-393 EGKADV
+393 EGKAEV
-399 FNGLLKDYVK
+399 FNDLLGDYVE

-429 QRYLNNL
+429 QTYLNNL

-470 IGIENAPK
+470 IGVENAPK

-490 VIGEAHHLLRFMAR
+490 VIGEAHRLLKFMAR

-526 IQQAVNES
+526 TQQAVNES

-580 YHATSNAGKTGI
+580 YHATSSAGKTGI

-613 YTNWDLGDAIGGTRI
+613 YTNWDLGDAIGGTSI

-716 RAFLGTPVSYRQK
+716 RAFLGTPVNYRQK
-729 GDCYVPESMLKAS
+729 GDCYVPDSMLKAS

>member
-8 KGLVNGALNEA
+8 KDLVNGALNEA

-49 KIPFKVNETQFNKYV
+49 KTLTRSVNGETFNKYMI
-64 VKICGITTSD
+64 KICGVERSD
-74 MLYINEHNIGLLH
+74 MMYIAKNRIANLH
-87 MAEKPDDLKTSYEQQ
+87 MSDKPDPSATSRWKKNG
-102 IYQADIMP
+102 QADIMP
-110 SHLTAYFVYASII
+110 SGRYAHFLKAEVF
-123 NPEAWLENEE
+123 NPEDWVER
-133 KGFPKLIE
+133 FYPKLIE
-141 YLKKRKASN
+141 YLSTRKATN
-150 GDPLYNPLSFG
+150 GEDLYNPLTFG

-168 RKYREALTKE
+168 RKYREALNDE
-178 EFIKYAYDDETVELN
+178 EFIQYAYGDETVEFN

-208 QSGNWAE
+208 QNGNWAE

-225 TRIFGNQLTEKNKRS
+225 TRLFGNQLTERNKRS

-249 LTETSPNWPTFVRS
+249 LTEASPNWPTFVRS
-263 RKTWEKYG
+263 RKTWESLG
-271 FKLKP
+271 FKVKDN
-276 TAQPYFISSF
+276 AIPYFISSF
-286 VDIGQSPEVGLAK
+286 VDIGQSPEVGFAK
-299 MGLDKYEIKHASQQ
+299 MGLSKHEIEQASQQ
-313 MKDSASMTGIGRS
+313 MRDVAQMTGVGRS

-331 YDISDVID
+331 YDISDVED
-339 VRNYGRWMK
+339 VTNGGRWMK
-348 EAGLVN
+348 EAGLAN

-365 EFEKNKDKEQDSEF
+365 EFERNMNKEQDSEF
-379 NKRRAEELRKIETE
+379 NKRRAEELRKIEAK
-393 EGKADV
+393 EGKAEV
-399 FNGLLKDYVK
+399 FNDLLKDYVK
-409 INNDRHNLGIK
+409 INNDRHNLSIT
-420 LKNSGQNSI
+420 LKDSGQNSI
-429 QRYLNNL
+429 QAYLNNL

-450 AAGEIDSYAYIFRS
+450 AEIDTYAYVFRS

-478 ITQNNVDKYLSD
+478 LTKEQVEKYRD
-490 VIGEAHHLLRFMAR
+490 AIGEAHHLLKFMAR
-504 TAYKEFR
+504 TVYKEFR
-511 EYQDSLATQSQEANG
+511 EYRDSQSQEANG

-580 YHATSNAGKTGI
+580 YHATSSAGKTGI

-772 TATDAEAYFNG
+772 TAQDAEAYFNG

-867 VEILGDEYTLYSNM
+867 VEILGDEYTLYSNL

-889 DEMDAPT
+889 DEIDAQT

-927 QFHNMLERMDN
+927 QFHNMLKRMDN

>member
-8 KGLVNGALNEA
+8 KDLVNGALNEA

-49 KIPFKVNETQFNKYV
+49 KTLTRSVNGETFNKYMI
-64 VKICGITTSD
+64 KICGVERSD
-74 MLYINEHNIGLLH
+74 MMYIEKNRIANLH
-87 MAEKPDDLKTSYEQQ
+87 MSDKPDPSATSRWKKNG
-102 IYQADIMP
+102 QADIMP
-110 SHLTAYFVYASII
+110 SGRYAHFLKAEVF
-123 NPEAWLENEE
+123 NPEDWVDR
-133 KGFPKLIE
+133 FYPKLIE
-141 YLKKRKASN
+141 YLSTRKATN
-150 GDPLYNPLSFG
+150 GEDLYNPLTFG

-168 RKYREALTKE
+168 RKYREALNDE
-178 EFIKYAYDDETVELN
+178 EFIQYAYGDETVEFN

-208 QSGNWAE
+208 QNGNWAE

-225 TRIFGNQLTEKNKRS
+225 TRLFGNQLTERNKRS
-240 IYSQARKRG
+240 IYAQARKRG
-249 LTETSPNWPTFVRS
+249 LTEASPNWPTFVRS
-263 RKTWEKYG
+263 RKTWESLG
-271 FKLKP
+271 FKVKDN
-276 TAQPYFISSF
+276 AIPYFISSF
-286 VDIGQSPEVGLAK
+286 VDIGQSPEVGFAK
-299 MGLDKYEIKHASQQ
+299 MGLSKHEIEQASQQ
-313 MKDSASMTGIGRS
+313 MRDVAQMTGVGRS

-331 YDISDVID
+331 YDISDVED
-339 VRNYGRWMK
+339 VTNGGRWMK
-348 EAGLVN
+348 EAGLAN

-365 EFEKNKDKEQDSEF
+365 EFERNMNKEQDSEF
-379 NKRRAEELRKIETE
+379 NKRRAEELRKIEAK
-393 EGKADV
+393 EGKAEV
-399 FNGLLKDYVK
+399 FNDLLKDYVK
-409 INNDRHNLGIK
+409 INNDRHNLSIT

-429 QRYLNNL
+429 QTYLNNL

-470 IGIENAPK
+470 IGLENAPE

-490 VIGEAHHLLRFMAR
+490 VIGEAHHLLKFMAR
-504 TAYKEFR
+504 TVYKEFR
-511 EYQDSLATQSQEANG
+511 EYRDSQSQEENG
-526 IQQAVNES
+526 TQQAVNES

-592 TTNGASRVMTGS
+592 TTNGASRIMTGS

-772 TATDAEAYFNG
+772 TAQDAEAYFNG

-806 AYEEYSSK
+806 AYEEFSSK

-842 DTHKEIFP
+842 DTHEEIFP

-889 DEMDAPT
+889 DEFDAPT

-927 QFHNMLERMDN
+927 QFHNMLKRMDN

>member
-49 KIPFKVNETQFNKYV
+49 KTLTRSVNGETFNKYMI
-64 VKICGITTSD
+64 KICGVERSD
-74 MLYINEHNIGLLH
+74 MMYIAKNRIANLH
-87 MAEKPDDLKTSYEQQ
+87 MSDKPDPSATSRWKKNG
-102 IYQADIMP
+102 QADIMP
-110 SHLTAYFVYASII
+110 SGRYAHFLKAEVF
-123 NPEAWLENEE
+123 NPEDWVDR
-133 KGFPKLIE
+133 FYPKLIE
-141 YLKKRKASN
+141 YLSTRKATN
-150 GDPLYNPLSFG
+150 GEDLYNPLTFG

-168 RKYREALTKE
+168 RKYREALNDE
-178 EFIKYAYDDETVELN
+178 EFIQYAYGDETVEFN

-208 QSGNWAE
+208 QNGNWAE

-225 TRIFGNQLTEKNKRS
+225 TRLFGNQLTERNKRS

-249 LTETSPNWPTFVRS
+249 LTEASPNWPTFVRS
-263 RKTWEKYG
+263 RKTWESLG
-271 FKLKP
+271 FKVKDN
-276 TAQPYFISSF
+276 AIPYFISSF
-286 VDIGQSPEVGLAK
+286 VDIGQSPEVGFAK
-299 MGLDKYEIKHASQQ
+299 MGLSKHEIEQASQQ
-313 MKDSASMTGIGRS
+313 MRDVAQMTGVGRS

-331 YDISDVID
+331 YDISDVED
-339 VRNYGRWMK
+339 VTNGGRWMK
-348 EAGLVN
+348 EAGLAN

-365 EFEKNKDKEQDSEF
+365 EFERNMNKEQDSEF
-379 NKRRAEELRKIETE
+379 NKRRAEELRKIEAK
-393 EGKADV
+393 EGKAEV
-399 FNGLLKDYVK
+399 FNDLLKDYVK
-409 INNDRHNLGIK
+409 INNDRHNLSIT
-420 LKNSGQNSI
+420 LKDSGQNSI
-429 QRYLNNL
+429 QAYLNNL

-450 AAGEIDSYAYIFRS
+450 AEIDTYAYVFRS

-478 ITQNNVDKYLSD
+478 LTKEQVEKYRD
-490 VIGEAHHLLRFMAR
+490 AIGEAHHLLKFMAR
-504 TAYKEFR
+504 TVYKEFR
-511 EYQDSLATQSQEANG
+511 EYRDSQSQEANG

-580 YHATSNAGKTGI
+580 YHATSSAGKTGI

-628 YGGYIVKFVLK
+628 YGDYIVKFVLK

-867 VEILGDEYTLYSNM
+867 VEILGDEYTLYSNL

-889 DEMDAPT
+889 DEIDAPT

>member
-8 KGLVNGALNEA
+8 KDLVNGALNEA

-49 KIPFKVNETQFNKYV
+49 KRLISVNNHRFNKYII
-64 VKICGITTSD
+64 KICGVEKSDIDYIDKNKIALLHKSNNYDASTTSRD
-74 MLYINEHNIGLLH
+74 QKIL
-87 MAEKPDDLKTSYEQQ
+87 
-102 IYQADIMP
+102 QADVMP
-110 SHLTAYFVYASII
+110 SRLYAHFLYASVID
-123 NPEAWLENEE
+123 PEAWLNNKE
-133 KGFPKLIE
+133 KGFPKLID
-141 YLKKRKASN
+141 YLSKRKASN
-150 GDPLYNPLSFG
+150 GEDLYDPLTFA

-168 RKYREALTKE
+168 RKYREALNDE
-178 EFIKYAYDDETVELN
+178 EFIQYAYGDETVEFN

-208 QSGNWAE
+208 QNGNWAE

-225 TRIFGNQLTEKNKRS
+225 TRLFGNQLTEKNKRS
-240 IYSQARKRG
+240 IYAQARKRG
-249 LTETSPNWPTFVRS
+249 LTEASPNWPTFVRS
-263 RKTWEKYG
+263 RKTWESLG
-271 FKLKP
+271 FKVKDN
-276 TAQPYFISSF
+276 AIPYFISSF
-286 VDIGQSPEVGLAK
+286 VDIGQSPEVGFAK
-299 MGLDKYEIKHASQQ
+299 MGFSKHEIEQASQQ
-313 MKDSASMTGIGRS
+313 MRDVAQMTGVGRG

-331 YDISDVID
+331 YDISDVED
-339 VRNYGRWMK
+339 VTNGGRWMK
-348 EAGLVN
+348 EAGLAN

-365 EFEKNKDKEQDSEF
+365 EFERNMNKEQDSEF
-379 NKRRAEELRKIETE
+379 NKRRAEELRKIETT
-393 EGKADV
+393 EGKAEV
-399 FNGLLKDYVK
+399 FNDLLKDYVE

-429 QRYLNNL
+429 QTYLNNL

-470 IGIENAPK
+470 IGVENAPK

-490 VIGEAHHLLRFMAR
+490 VIGEAHRLLKFMAR
-504 TAYKEFR
+504 TVYKEFR
-511 EYQDSLATQSQEANG
+511 EYRDSQSQEANG

-580 YHATSNAGKTGI
+580 YHATSSAGKTGI

-716 RAFLGTPVSYRQK
+716 RAFLGTPVNYRQK
-729 GDCYVPESMLKAS
+729 GDCYVPDSMLKAS

-772 TATDAEAYFNG
+772 TAKEAEAYFNG

-867 VEILGDEYTLYSNM
+867 VEILGDEYTLYSNL

-889 DEMDAPT
+889 DEIDAPT

>member
-8 KGLVNGALNEA
+8 KDLVNGALNEA

-49 KIPFKVNETQFNKYV
+49 KTLTRSVNGETFNKYMI
-64 VKICGITTSD
+64 KICGVERSD
-74 MLYINEHNIGLLH
+74 MMYIAKNRIANLH
-87 MAEKPDDLKTSYEQQ
+87 MSDKPDPSATSRWKKNG
-102 IYQADIMP
+102 QADIMP
-110 SHLTAYFVYASII
+110 SGRYAHFLKAEVF
-123 NPEAWLENEE
+123 NPEDWVER
-133 KGFPKLIE
+133 FYPKLIE
-141 YLKKRKASN
+141 YLSTRKATN
-150 GDPLYNPLSFG
+150 GEDLYNPLTFG

-168 RKYREALTKE
+168 RKYREALNDE
-178 EFIKYAYDDETVELN
+178 EFIQYAYGDETVEFN

-208 QSGNWAE
+208 QNGNWAE

-225 TRIFGNQLTEKNKRS
+225 TRLFGNQLTERNKRS

-249 LTETSPNWPTFVRS
+249 LTEASPNWPTFVRS
-263 RKTWEKYG
+263 RKTWESLG
-271 FKLKP
+271 FKVKDN
-276 TAQPYFISSF
+276 AIPYFISSF
-286 VDIGQSPEVGLAK
+286 VDIGQSPEVGFAK
-299 MGLDKYEIKHASQQ
+299 MGLSKHEIEQASQQ
-313 MKDSASMTGIGRS
+313 MRDVAQMTGVGRS

-331 YDISDVID
+331 YDISDVED
-339 VRNYGRWMK
+339 VTNGGRWMK
-348 EAGLVN
+348 EAGLAN

-365 EFEKNKDKEQDSEF
+365 EFERNMNKEQDSEF
-379 NKRRAEELRKIETE
+379 NKRRAEELRKIEAK
-393 EGKADV
+393 EGKAEV
-399 FNGLLKDYVK
+399 FNDLLKDYVK
-409 INNDRHNLGIK
+409 INNDRHNLSIT
-420 LKNSGQNSI
+420 LKDSGQNSI
-429 QRYLNNL
+429 QAYLNNL

-450 AAGEIDSYAYIFRS
+450 AEIDTYAYVFRS

-478 ITQNNVDKYLSD
+478 LTKEQVEKYRD
-490 VIGEAHHLLRFMAR
+490 AIGEAHHLLKFMAR
-504 TAYKEFR
+504 TVYKEFR
-511 EYQDSLATQSQEANG
+511 EYRDSQSQEANG

-592 TTNGASRVMTGS
+592 TTNGASRIMTGS

-772 TATDAEAYFNG
+772 TAQDAEAYFNG

-867 VEILGDEYTLYSNM
+867 VEILGDEYTLYSNL

-889 DEMDAPT
+889 DEIDAPT

>member
-8 KGLVNGALNEA
+8 KDLVNGALNEA

-49 KIPFKVNETQFNKYV
+49 KTLTRSVNGETFNKYMI
-64 VKICGITTSD
+64 KICGVERSD
-74 MLYINEHNIGLLH
+74 MMYIAKNRIANLH
-87 MAEKPDDLKTSYEQQ
+87 MSDKPDPSATSRWKKNG
-102 IYQADIMP
+102 QADIMP
-110 SHLTAYFVYASII
+110 SGRYAHFLKAEVF
-123 NPEAWLENEE
+123 NPEDWVDR
-133 KGFPKLIE
+133 FYPKLIE
-141 YLKKRKASN
+141 YLSTRKATN
-150 GDPLYNPLSFG
+150 GEDLYNPLTFG

-168 RKYREALTKE
+168 RKYREALNDE
-178 EFIKYAYDDETVELN
+178 EFIQYAYGDETVEFN

-208 QSGNWAE
+208 QNGNWAE

-225 TRIFGNQLTEKNKRS
+225 TRLFGNQLTERNKRS
-240 IYSQARKRG
+240 IYAQARKRG

-263 RKTWEKYG
+263 RKTWESLG
-271 FKLKP
+271 FKVKDN
-276 TAQPYFISSF
+276 AIPYFISSF
-286 VDIGQSPEVGLAK
+286 VDIGQSPEVGFAK
-299 MGLDKYEIKHASQQ
+299 MGLSKHEIEQASQQ
-313 MKDSASMTGIGRS
+313 MRDVAQMTGVGRS

-331 YDISDVID
+331 YDISDVED
-339 VRNYGRWMK
+339 VTNGGRWMK
-348 EAGLVN
+348 EAGLAN

-365 EFEKNKDKEQDSEF
+365 EFERNMNKEQDSEF
-379 NKRRAEELRKIETE
+379 NKRRAEELRKIEAK
-393 EGKADV
+393 EGKAEV
-399 FNGLLKDYVK
+399 FNDLLKDYVK
-409 INNDRHNLGIK
+409 INNDRHNLSIT
-420 LKNSGQNSI
+420 LKDSGQNSI
-429 QRYLNNL
+429 QAYLNNL

-450 AAGEIDSYAYIFRS
+450 AEIDTYAYVFRS

-478 ITQNNVDKYLSD
+478 LTKEQVEKYRD
-490 VIGEAHHLLRFMAR
+490 AIGEAHHLLKFMAR
-504 TAYKEFR
+504 TVYKEFR
-511 EYQDSLATQSQEANG
+511 EYRDSQSQEANG

-580 YHATSNAGKTGI
+580 YHATSSAGKTGI

-772 TATDAEAYFNG
+772 TAQDAEAYFNG

-867 VEILGDEYTLYSNM
+867 VEIFGDEYTLYSNL

-889 DEMDAPT
+889 DEIDAPT

>member
-1 MSRLTYI
+1 MI
-8 KGLVNGALNEA
+8 
-19 YNYRYKGGYQQRKPR
+19 
-34 QEVTGNKPIFCTNVY
+34 
-49 KIPFKVNETQFNKYV
+49 
-64 VKICGITTSD
+64 KICVVERSD
-74 MLYINEHNIGLLH
+74 MMYIAKNRIANLR
-87 MAEKPDDLKTSYEQQ
+87 MSDKPDPSATSRWKKNG
-102 IYQADIMP
+102 QADIMP
-110 SHLTAYFVYASII
+110 SGRYAHFLKAEVF
-123 NPEAWLENEE
+123 NPEDWVDR
-133 KGFPKLIE
+133 FYPKLIE
-141 YLKKRKASN
+141 YLSTRKATN
-150 GDPLYNPLSFG
+150 GEDLYNPLTFG

-168 RKYREALTKE
+168 RKYREALNDE
-178 EFIKYAYDDETVELN
+178 EFIQYAYGDETVEFN

-208 QSGNWAE
+208 QNGNWEE

-225 TRIFGNQLTEKNKRS
+225 TRLFGNQLTERNKRS
-240 IYSQARKRG
+240 IYAQARKRG
-249 LTETSPNWPTFVRS
+249 LTEASPNWPTFVRS
-263 RKTWEKYG
+263 RKTWESLG
-271 FKLKP
+271 FKVKDN
-276 TAQPYFISSF
+276 AIPYFISSF
-286 VDIGQSPEVGLAK
+286 VDIGQSPEVGFAK
-299 MGLDKYEIKHASQQ
+299 MGLSKHEIEQASQQ
-313 MKDSASMTGIGRS
+313 MRDVAQMTGVGRS

-331 YDISDVID
+331 YDISDVED
-339 VRNYGRWMK
+339 VTNGGRWMK
-348 EAGLVN
+348 EAGLAN

-365 EFEKNKDKEQDSEF
+365 EFERNMNKEQDSEF
-379 NKRRAEELRKIETE
+379 NKRRAEELRKIEAK
-393 EGKADV
+393 EGKAEV
-399 FNGLLKDYVK
+399 FNDLLKDYVK
-409 INNDRHNLGIK
+409 INNDRHNLSIT
-420 LKNSGQNSI
+420 LKDSGQNSI
-429 QRYLNNL
+429 QAYLNNL

-450 AAGEIDSYAYIFRS
+450 AEIDTYAYVFRS

-478 ITQNNVDKYLSD
+478 LTKEQVEKYRD
-490 VIGEAHHLLRFMAR
+490 AIGEAHHLLKFMAR
-504 TAYKEFR
+504 TVYKEFR
-511 EYQDSLATQSQEANG
+511 EYRDSQSQEANG

-580 YHATSNAGKTGI
+580 YHATSSAGKTGI

-772 TATDAEAYFNG
+772 TAQDAEAYFNG

>member
-49 KIPFKVNETQFNKYV
+49 KTLTRSVNGETFNKYMI
-64 VKICGITTSD
+64 KICGVERSD
-74 MLYINEHNIGLLH
+74 MMYIAKNRIANLH
-87 MAEKPDDLKTSYEQQ
+87 MSDKPDPSATSRWKKNG
-102 IYQADIMP
+102 QADIMP
-110 SHLTAYFVYASII
+110 SGRYAHFLKAEVF
-123 NPEAWLENEE
+123 NPEDWVDR
-133 KGFPKLIE
+133 FYPKLIE
-141 YLKKRKASN
+141 YLSTRKATN
-150 GDPLYNPLSFG
+150 GEDLYNPLTFG

-168 RKYREALTKE
+168 RKYREALNDE
-178 EFIKYAYDDETVELN
+178 EFIQYAYGDETVEFN

-208 QSGNWAE
+208 QNGNWAE

-225 TRIFGNQLTEKNKRS
+225 TRLFGNQLTERNKRS

-249 LTETSPNWPTFVRS
+249 LTEASPNWPTFVRS
-263 RKTWEKYG
+263 RKTWESLG
-271 FKLKP
+271 FKVKDN
-276 TAQPYFISSF
+276 AIPYFISSF
-286 VDIGQSPEVGLAK
+286 VDIGQSPEVGFAK
-299 MGLDKYEIKHASQQ
+299 MGLSKHEIEQASQQ
-313 MKDSASMTGIGRS
+313 MRDVAQMTGVGRS

-339 VRNYGRWMK
+339 VTNGGRWMK
-348 EAGLVN
+348 EAGLAN

-365 EFEKNKDKEQDSEF
+365 EFERNMNKEQDSEF
-379 NKRRAEELRKIETE
+379 NKRRAEELRKIEAK
-393 EGKADV
+393 EGKAEV
-399 FNGLLKDYVK
+399 FNDLLKDYVK
-409 INNDRHNLGIK
+409 INNDRHNLSIT
-420 LKNSGQNSI
+420 LKDSGQNSI
-429 QRYLNNL
+429 QAYLNNL

-450 AAGEIDSYAYIFRS
+450 AEIDTYAYVFRS

-478 ITQNNVDKYLSD
+478 LTKEQVEKYRD
-490 VIGEAHHLLRFMAR
+490 AIGEAHHLLKFMAR
-504 TAYKEFR
+504 TVYKEFR
-511 EYQDSLATQSQEANG
+511 EYRDSQSQEANG

-580 YHATSNAGKTGI
+580 YHATSSAGKTGI

-867 VEILGDEYTLYSNM
+867 VEILGDEYTLYSNL

-889 DEMDAPT
+889 DEIDATT
-896 MSLGEFID
+896 MSLDEFID

>member
-8 KGLVNGALNEA
+8 KDLVNGALNEA

-49 KIPFKVNETQFNKYV
+49 KTLTRSVNGETFNKYMI
-64 VKICGITTSD
+64 KICGVERSD
-74 MLYINEHNIGLLH
+74 MMYIAKNRIANLH
-87 MAEKPDDLKTSYEQQ
+87 MSDKPDPSATSRWKKNG
-102 IYQADIMP
+102 QADIMP
-110 SHLTAYFVYASII
+110 SGRYAHFLKAEVF
-123 NPEAWLENEE
+123 NPEDWVER
-133 KGFPKLIE
+133 FYPKLIE
-141 YLKKRKASN
+141 YLSTRKATN
-150 GDPLYNPLSFG
+150 GEDLYNPLTFG

-168 RKYREALTKE
+168 RKYREALNDE
-178 EFIKYAYDDETVELN
+178 EFIQYAYGDETVEFN

-208 QSGNWAE
+208 QNGNWAE

-225 TRIFGNQLTEKNKRS
+225 TRLFGNQLTERNKRS

-249 LTETSPNWPTFVRS
+249 LTEASPNWPTFVRS
-263 RKTWEKYG
+263 RKTWESLG
-271 FKLKP
+271 FKVKDN
-276 TAQPYFISSF
+276 AIPYFISSF
-286 VDIGQSPEVGLAK
+286 VDIGQSPEVGFAK
-299 MGLDKYEIKHASQQ
+299 MGLSKHEIEQASQQ
-313 MKDSASMTGIGRS
+313 MRDVAQMTGVGRS

-331 YDISDVID
+331 YDISDVED
-339 VRNYGRWMK
+339 VTNGGRWMK
-348 EAGLVN
+348 EAGLAN

-365 EFEKNKDKEQDSEF
+365 EFERNMNKEQDSEF
-379 NKRRAEELRKIETE
+379 NKRRAEELRKIEAK
-393 EGKADV
+393 EGKAEV
-399 FNGLLKDYVK
+399 FNDLLKDYVK
-409 INNDRHNLGIK
+409 INNDRHNLSIT
-420 LKNSGQNSI
+420 LKDSGQSSI
-429 QRYLNNL
+429 QAYLNNL

-470 IGIENAPK
+470 IGVENAPE

-490 VIGEAHHLLRFMAR
+490 IIGEAHHLLKFMAR
-504 TAYKEFR
+504 TVYKEFR
-511 EYQDSLATQSQEANG
+511 EYRDSQSQEANG

-592 TTNGASRVMTGS
+592 TTNGASRIMTGS

-766 MPVAWT
+766 IPVAWT
-772 TATDAEAYFNG
+772 TAQDAEAYFNG

-889 DEMDAPT
+889 DEIDAPT

-927 QFHNMLERMDN
+927 QFHNMLKRMDN

>member
-49 KIPFKVNETQFNKYV
+49 KTLTRSVNGETFNKYMI
-64 VKICGITTSD
+64 KICGVERSD
-74 MLYINEHNIGLLH
+74 MMYIAKNRIANLH
-87 MAEKPDDLKTSYEQQ
+87 MSDKPDPSATSRWKKNG
-102 IYQADIMP
+102 QADIMP
-110 SHLTAYFVYASII
+110 SGRYAHFLKAEVF
-123 NPEAWLENEE
+123 NPEDWVDR
-133 KGFPKLIE
+133 FYPKLIE
-141 YLKKRKASN
+141 YLSTRKATN
-150 GDPLYNPLSFG
+150 GEDLYNPLTFG

-168 RKYREALTKE
+168 RKYREALNDE
-178 EFIKYAYDDETVELN
+178 EFIQYAYGDETVEFN

-208 QSGNWAE
+208 QNGNWAE

-225 TRIFGNQLTEKNKRS
+225 TRLFGNQLTERNKRS

-249 LTETSPNWPTFVRS
+249 LTEASPNWPTFVRS
-263 RKTWEKYG
+263 RKTWESLG
-271 FKLKP
+271 FKVKDN
-276 TAQPYFISSF
+276 AIPYFISSF
-286 VDIGQSPEVGLAK
+286 VDIGQSPEVGFAK
-299 MGLDKYEIKHASQQ
+299 MGLSKHEIEQASQQ
-313 MKDSASMTGIGRS
+313 MRDVAQMTGVGRS

-339 VRNYGRWMK
+339 VTNGGRWMK
-348 EAGLVN
+348 EAGLAN

-365 EFEKNKDKEQDSEF
+365 EFERNMNKEQDSEF
-379 NKRRAEELRKIETE
+379 NKRRAEELRKIEAK
-393 EGKADV
+393 EGKAEV
-399 FNGLLKDYVK
+399 FNDLLKDYVK
-409 INNDRHNLGIK
+409 INNDRHNLSIT
-420 LKNSGQNSI
+420 LKDSGQNSI
-429 QRYLNNL
+429 QAYLNNL

-450 AAGEIDSYAYIFRS
+450 AEIDTYAYVFRS

-478 ITQNNVDKYLSD
+478 LTKEQVEKYRD
-490 VIGEAHHLLRFMAR
+490 AIGEAHHLLKFMAR
-504 TAYKEFR
+504 TVYKEFR
-511 EYQDSLATQSQEANG
+511 EYRDSQSQEANG

-580 YHATSNAGKTGI
+580 YHATSSAGKTGI

-867 VEILGDEYTLYSNM
+867 VEILGDEYTLYSNL

-889 DEMDAPT
+889 DEIDAPT

>member
-8 KGLVNGALNEA
+8 KDLVNGALNEA

-49 KIPFKVNETQFNKYV
+49 KTLTRSVNGETFNKYMI
-64 VKICGITTSD
+64 KICGVERSD
-74 MLYINEHNIGLLH
+74 MMYIAKNRIANLH
-87 MAEKPDDLKTSYEQQ
+87 MSDKPDPSATSRWKKNG
-102 IYQADIMP
+102 QADIMP
-110 SHLTAYFVYASII
+110 SGRYAHFLKAEVF
-123 NPEAWLENEE
+123 NPEDWVDR
-133 KGFPKLIE
+133 FYPKLIE
-141 YLKKRKASN
+141 YLSTRKATN
-150 GDPLYNPLSFG
+150 GEDLYNPLTFG

-168 RKYREALTKE
+168 RKYREALNDE
-178 EFIKYAYDDETVELN
+178 EFIQYAYGDETVEFN

-208 QSGNWAE
+208 QNGNWAE

-225 TRIFGNQLTEKNKRS
+225 TRLFGNQLTERNKRS

-249 LTETSPNWPTFVRS
+249 LTEASPNWPTFVRS
-263 RKTWEKYG
+263 RKTWESLG
-271 FKLKP
+271 FKVKDN
-276 TAQPYFISSF
+276 AIPYFISSF
-286 VDIGQSPEVGLAK
+286 VDIGQSPEVGFAK
-299 MGLDKYEIKHASQQ
+299 MGLSKHEIEQASQQ
-313 MKDSASMTGIGRS
+313 MRDVAQMTGVGRS

-331 YDISDVID
+331 YDISDVED
-339 VRNYGRWMK
+339 VTNGGRWMK
-348 EAGLVN
+348 EAGLAN

-365 EFEKNKDKEQDSEF
+365 EFERNMNKEQDSEF
-379 NKRRAEELRKIETE
+379 NKRRAEELRKIEAK
-393 EGKADV
+393 EGKAEV
-399 FNGLLKDYVK
+399 FNDLLKDYVK
-409 INNDRHNLGIK
+409 INNDRHNLSIT
-420 LKNSGQNSI
+420 LKDSGQNSI
-429 QRYLNNL
+429 QAYLNNL

-450 AAGEIDSYAYIFRS
+450 AEIDTYAYVFRS

-478 ITQNNVDKYLSD
+478 LTKEQVEKYRD
-490 VIGEAHHLLRFMAR
+490 AIGEAHHLLKFMAR
-504 TAYKEFR
+504 TVYKEFR
-511 EYQDSLATQSQEANG
+511 EYRDSQSQEENG

-580 YHATSNAGKTGI
+580 YHATSSAGKTGI

-772 TATDAEAYFNG
+772 TAQDAEAYFNG

-867 VEILGDEYTLYSNM
+867 VEILGDEYTLYSNL

-889 DEMDAPT
+889 DEIDAPT

-938 YQIL
+938 YKIL

>member
-8 KGLVNGALNEA
+8 KDLVNGALNEA

-49 KIPFKVNETQFNKYV
+49 KTLTRSVNGETFNKYMI
-64 VKICGITTSD
+64 KICGVERSD
-74 MLYINEHNIGLLH
+74 MMYIEKNRIANLH
-87 MAEKPDDLKTSYEQQ
+87 MSDKPDPSATSRWKKNG
-102 IYQADIMP
+102 QADIMP
-110 SHLTAYFVYASII
+110 SGRYAHFLKAEVF
-123 NPEAWLENEE
+123 NPEDWVDR
-133 KGFPKLIE
+133 FYPKLIE
-141 YLKKRKASN
+141 YLSTRKATN
-150 GDPLYNPLSFG
+150 GEDLYNPLTFG

-168 RKYREALTKE
+168 RKYREALNDE
-178 EFIKYAYDDETVELN
+178 EFIQYAYGDETVEFN

-208 QSGNWAE
+208 QNGNWAE

-225 TRIFGNQLTEKNKRS
+225 TRLFGNQLTERNKRS
-240 IYSQARKRG
+240 IYAQARKRG
-249 LTETSPNWPTFVRS
+249 LTEASPNWPTFVRS
-263 RKTWEKYG
+263 RKTWESLG
-271 FKLKP
+271 FKVKDN
-276 TAQPYFISSF
+276 AIPYFISSF
-286 VDIGQSPEVGLAK
+286 VDIGQSPEVGFAK
-299 MGLDKYEIKHASQQ
+299 MGLSKHEIEQASQQ
-313 MKDSASMTGIGRS
+313 MRDVAQMTGVGRS

-331 YDISDVID
+331 YDISDVED
-339 VRNYGRWMK
+339 VTNGGRWMK
-348 EAGLVN
+348 EAGLAN

-365 EFEKNKDKEQDSEF
+365 EFERNMNKEQDSEF
-379 NKRRAEELRKIETE
+379 NKRRAEELRKIEAK
-393 EGKADV
+393 EGKAEV
-399 FNGLLKDYVK
+399 FNDLLKDYVK
-409 INNDRHNLGIK
+409 INNDRHNLSIT

-429 QRYLNNL
+429 QTYLNNL

-470 IGIENAPK
+470 IGLENAPE

-490 VIGEAHHLLRFMAR
+490 VIGEAHHLLKFMAR
-504 TAYKEFR
+504 TVYKEFR
-511 EYQDSLATQSQEANG
+511 EYRDSQSQEENG
-526 IQQAVNES
+526 TQQAVNES

-592 TTNGASRVMTGS
+592 TTNGASRIMTGS

-668 IAPEILDYMQKNFD
+668 IAPEILDYMQNNFD

-772 TATDAEAYFNG
+772 TAQDAEAYFNG

-927 QFHNMLERMDN
+927 QFHNMLKRMDN